1 MAQGDNIIIDV
12 LGNTRPLEKQIEKVA
27 NTALV
32 LNSKG
37 FSQPL
42 GKINGQLGEFE
53 KSLAASNAR
62 VIAFGASAGAIFAV
76 QKAFSETIKSVID
89 VEKSL
94 TDINVILNASS
105 KSLASFGNSLFDIAK
120 NTGQSFSEVASAA
133 TEFSRQGLGIEDT
146 LKRTSDALVLTRLT
160 GMGVVDSV
168 ESITAA
174 LNSFNKTSIT
184 SNELINKLAAV
195 DAGFAVSS
203 ADLAEAVRRV
213 GSSAQDA
220 GVSLDQL
227 IALVTS
233 AQQTTARG
241 GAVIG
246 NSFKTIFTRLQRTDT
261 LDALEAIGVATK
273 DQQGNILPLI
283 TILNSLSS
291 TYSKLSGTQRAQVAE
306 LVGGVF
312 QINVLK
318 ASLADLGNQ
327 YSIYSRALET
337 SNGATNEA
345 NTRNEELNQT
355 LSATINKT
363 LANLQKL
370 AAQAGNIAIAPT
382 LKNLLGG
389 LNTALESFQP
399 ESEDIGS
406 RIGQGLLKG
415 IGTFLGGPGVLL
427 AASALFKIFERLVTF
442 SADAF
447 KSLTG
452 LNAKAAEQQALQTQI
467 LNLIGRN
474 PQIIEQINSGNINT
488 ASLHKQIL
496 TLIEQETAAMQR
508 QVAVANAL
516 SKSLISSGV
525 RVAQT
530 GPMRGIPTKSAG
542 FIPNFSASQEIAGAL
557 AGGYMPGKV
566 KQTFIPNYGMVTY
579 NSAEKVK
586 KFNGFNQPAIMPP
599 QGSQAGKNY
608 KQSFEKA
615 HGFNPYAWSGYVP
628 NFANLIPPA
637 GAMTNLKG
645 AQIATLARGGSINL
659 PLGKK
664 FQPNEEQRLYYSQ
677 LQESRKKPES
687 ENKRGK
693 KIIQAIGQDFS
704 ILNIG
709 NSDFDEIAGRELAKA
724 IQRIAVTLI
733 KPNTKKLPSADTIVK
748 QLQAD
753 TSAYPQ
759 IMGRLFE
766 SSINAAIKLDLNKK
780 KGGGSGT
787 WDYNGTNFVNDQ
799 VNQSLFGGQLAAMQV
814 LPYLDAK
821 LNAGSRDTLES
832 IRGKIKN
839 TPALKQALIKAVEKN
854 EKIVKLP
861 YGVIKSKG
869 DSKPIT
875 FREQDLA
882 HDGFIPN
889 FAVFNPNKHIERGG
903 FIGRSNKSTAQGLSS
918 LMSLMGIPYSGPI
931 TKENLTKLFS
941 SKENK
946 KKLYEFLKKQPIL
959 IKQYPE
965 LYSEVKDGN
974 HRFELAQLA
983 GIKNI
988 PAQYSAKGF
997 IPNFSGLKEAIG
1009 REISSGVPASS
1020 IRIGASSDLASN
1032 SNPLGLGVYNTK
1044 DEPNGLNQGINRYGS
1059 RSAARKAGAY
1069 GGYIPNFAAAAAVS
1083 PLKYMNA
1090 QGIYV
1095 PLATMAQQANTLIA
1109 KMSALGTSISKVKVI
1124 FDDNALP
1131 QSVQKYKGGLI
1142 QASIGLSLASGLLQE
1157 ATKNSP
1163 KLSAAIEGFSS
1174 TLTLAGTAAQV
1185 IPGKFGILSAE
1196 VLAITGTFGTIGNL
1210 LKEKS
1215 TKLAE
1220 KAEESGQTLT
1230 DFGNSSQKYADI
1242 LQKLE
1247 EAHKDPKTSPDT
1259 IGKLNQDLVN
1269 AAQQIP
1275 EAYRKQLVSITNYTD
1290 LLDQMSKIQSDL
1302 ANEESY
1308 YKGAAGFED
1317 ILNKRTG
1324 NEFARFFESLSFK
1337 PLINPRES
1345 IGGGI
1350 TGSPLSFGEQERYA
1364 KVFAQKGFESSDA
1377 KEKLKQMLS
1386 TGGMDLFKTAKN
1398 ASYSEKDLK
1407 SLGFRQDAI
1416 ESIRRLSEQG
1426 GPKGEQAAQQL
1437 IQSILTKLLEE
1448 VIGGEEAKKLADERA
1463 KEVELINKDN
1473 AEKQR
1478 TLDLEKARQDAL
1490 DNFYQRLIQI
1500 GDIQQE
1506 YKDKLAFNTEDI
1518 QLQRASGLLEYNRSS
1533 MGPQSARE
1541 YQNLIETAK
1550 QQLEFAQKYKDQETK
1565 ARSDVLQ
1572 EGYKTFLDLK
1582 KENVPGQTPKVDVQK
1597 LNQFQTVLGQ
1607 LATSGKSADQIGQE
1621 ITNSFNQFFGGTAYG
1636 SKAIDLQTQANNILA
1651 DNQRALL
1658 DLNAQQI
1665 KQTELT
1671 RINNQIQAASI
1682 QKQKDIRSFG
1692 GLESYINPQSNS
1704 TIDSL
1709 ITNIQGLRTPVGGRA
1724 SAGTL
1729 LDTVKMFGGSLE
1741 GMNLGSL
1748 KERAISGR
1756 AKDIEFQTSAIA
1768 RLLRSQ
1774 GEYGLAGEYNK
1785 IGARSGEIARTQV
1798 EEAIQSQR
1806 AILDISKNV
1815 ASINAN
1821 FSAFSNG
1828 LTRPNQTS
1836 GLPNQPG
1843 VNFQNT
1849 SQALNN
1855 LTAGMSQIEIKN
1867 TDLSLKGN
1875 IGVEINQSN
1884 GPIEFTVNSESIDN
1898 IKENITKEIENSLS
1912 TLKTDL
1918 ENQIKDLTSSFN
1930 ERIVSVGGQR
1940 LPPTKK

>member
-76 QKAFSETIKSVID
+76 QKAFSETIKSVIS

-105 KSLASFGNSLFDIAK
+105 KNLASFGNSLFDIAK

-174 LNSFNKTSIT
+174 LNSFNKTTIT

-273 DQQGNILPLI
+273 DQEGNILPLI
-283 TILNSLSS
+283 TILNSLSG
-291 TYSKLSGTQRAQVAE
+291 TYSKLSGVQRAQVAE

-318 ASLADLGNQ
+318 ASLADLGNE
-327 YSIYSRALET
+327 YSIYSRALTT
-337 SNGATNEA
+337 SSGATNEA
-345 NTRNEELNQT
+345 NSRNEELNQT
-355 LSATINKT
+355 LNATINKT
-363 LANLQKL
+363 LANLQNL
-370 AAQAGNIAIAPT
+370 ASQVGNITIAPT

-389 LNTALESFQP
+389 LNTALENFQP

-452 LNAKAAEQQALQTQI
+452 LNAKAAEQQALQGQI

-474 PQIIEQINSGNINT
+474 PQIIEQINNGNINT
-488 ASLHKQIL
+488 AGLHKQIL
-496 TLIEQETAAMQR
+496 ALIEQETVAMQR
-508 QVAVANAL
+508 QVAVANTL
-516 SKSLISSGV
+516 SKTLISSGV

-542 FIPNFSASQEIAGAL
+542 FIPNFNADKEVAGAL
-557 AGGYMPGKV
+557 AGGYMPGKI

-586 KFNGFNQPAIMPP
+586 KFSGFNQPAIMPP
-599 QGSQAGKNY
+599 QGSKAGKNY
-608 KQSFEKA
+608 KQNFEKS
-615 HGFNPYAWSGYVP
+615 HGFNPYAWNGYVP
-628 NFANLIPPA
+628 NFAAIPQNMSLQEA
-637 GAMTNLKG
+637 VTKNYSRSMLSNKFG
-645 AQIATLARGGSINL
+645 AQAV
-659 PLGKK
+659 
-664 FQPNEEQRLYYSQ
+664 NEAIGP
-677 LQESRKKPES
+677 SRKAAA
-687 ENKRGK
+687 K
-693 KIIQAIGQDFS
+693 KVYATGQDFS

-709 NSDFDEIAGRELAKA
+709 NSDFDELAGKELAKA
-724 IQRIAVTLI
+724 IQSIAMTLI
-733 KPNTKKLPSADTIVK
+733 KPNSKKLPSADAIIK

-759 IMGRLFE
+759 ILGRLFE
-766 SSINAAIKLDLNKK
+766 SSINAAINLDLNKK
-780 KGGGSGT
+780 QGGGSGT
-787 WDYNGTNFVNDQ
+787 WDYIGSNFASDK
-799 VNQSLFGGQLAAMQV
+799 VNQSLFGGQLAAMQA

-821 LNAGSRDTLES
+821 LNAGTAGAS
-832 IRGKIKN
+832 IKGKIKR
-839 TPALKQALIKAVEKN
+839 TPMLKQALIQGLQSGSQLVN
-854 EKIVKLP
+854 LP
-861 YGVIKSKG
+861 YGVIKSTG
-869 DSKPIT
+869 SSKPIP
-875 FREQDLA
+875 FAQEDLA
-882 HDGFIPN
+882 SGGFIPN
-889 FAVFNPNKHIERGG
+889 FA
-903 FIGRSNKSTAQGLSS
+903 
-918 LMSLMGIPYSGPI
+918 
-931 TKENLTKLFS
+931 
-941 SKENK
+941 
-946 KKLYEFLKKQPIL
+946 
-959 IKQYPE
+959 
-965 LYSEVKDGN
+965 
-974 HRFELAQLA
+974 
-983 GIKNI
+983 
-988 PAQYSAKGF
+988 
-997 IPNFSGLKEAIG
+997 GLKEAIG
-1009 REISSGVPASS
+1009 REISAGVPASS
-1020 IRIGASSDLASN
+1020 IRVGASSSLSSN
-1032 SNPLGLGVYNTK
+1032 NNPLGLGVYNTK
-1044 DEPNGLNQGINRYGS
+1044 DEPRGLNQGINRYNS
-1059 RSAARKAGAY
+1059 KSAARKAGAY
-1069 GGYIPNFAAAAAVS
+1069 GGYVPNFALATADAPTAI
-1083 PLKYMNA
+1083 KYMSFEE
-1090 QGIYV
+1090 
-1095 PLATMAQQANTLIA
+1095 ANTLKE
-1109 KMSALGTSISKVKVI
+1109 KMKGLATSVSKVKVY

-1131 QSVQKYKGGLI
+1131 QSIQKYKGNLI

-1157 ATKNSP
+1157 ATKGSP
-1163 KLSAAIEGFSS
+1163 KLSQAIEGFSS
-1174 TLTLAGTAAQV
+1174 TLSLAGTAAQI
-1185 IPGKFGILSAE
+1185 IPGQFGVAGAAL
-1196 VLAITGTFGTIGNL
+1196 LAVTGTFGTIANL

-1215 TKLAE
+1215 MKLAD
-1220 KAEESGQTLT
+1220 KAEQSSQTLT
-1230 DFGNSSQKYADI
+1230 DFSNSSQKYADI
-1242 LQKLE
+1242 LQKLQD
-1247 EAHKDPKTSPDT
+1247 AQKDPKTSAET
-1259 IGKLNQDLVN
+1259 MGRLNQDLIK
-1269 AAQQIP
+1269 AAGQIP
-1275 EAYRKQLVSITNYTD
+1275 DAYRKQLASITNYTD
-1290 LLDQMSKIQSDL
+1290 LIDQMSKIQSDL
-1302 ANEESY
+1302 VNEESY
-1308 YKGAAGFED
+1308 YKGAAGFEE

-1324 NEFARFFESLSFK
+1324 GAMAQFAEALSFR
-1337 PLINPRES
+1337 PLFNARES
-1345 IGGGI
+1345 IGYGL
-1350 TGSPLSFGEQERYA
+1350 TGSEMERTTSNISS
-1364 KVFAQKGFESSDA
+1364 KGFENNQA
-1377 KEKLKQMLS
+1377 RENLKRMLAS
-1386 TGGMDLFKTAKN
+1386 GELDIFKTAGSATFNPKKL
-1398 ASYSEKDLK
+1398 EELGLRKD
-1407 SLGFRQDAI
+1407 AV
-1416 ESIRRLSEQG
+1416 ESITRLSEEG
-1426 GPKGEQAAQQL
+1426 GGRGTGSMAAQTLVQN
-1437 IQSILTKLLEE
+1437 ILTKLLEE
-1448 VIGGEEAKKLADERA
+1448 VIGGEEAKKISEQRA
-1463 KEVELINKDN
+1463 KEVDIINKDN
-1473 AEKQR
+1473 ASKQKSI
-1478 TLDLEKARQDAL
+1478 DLEKARQDAL

-1506 YKDKLAFNTEDI
+1506 YKDKLAFNTQDV

-1533 MGPQSARE
+1533 MGPQSSRE

-1550 QQLEFAQKYKDQETK
+1550 QQLDFTKKYRDQETK
-1565 ARSDVLQ
+1565 ARSDILQ

-1582 KENVPGQTPKVDVQK
+1582 KENVPGQTPKVDIQK
-1597 LNQFQTVLGQ
+1597 LNEFQTTLGQ

-1636 SKAIDLQTQANNILA
+1636 SKAIDLQTQANNILS
-1651 DNQRALL
+1651 DNQRTLL

-1671 RINNQIQAASI
+1671 KINNQIQAASI
-1682 QKQKDIRSFG
+1682 QRQRDVRSFG

-1709 ITNIQGLRTPVGGRA
+1709 VTNIQGLGTPVGGRA

-1741 GMNLGSL
+1741 GVNLGSL
-1748 KERAISGR
+1748 KERAIAGR
-1756 AKDIEFQTSAIA
+1756 AKDIEFQTSAISK
-1768 RLLRSQ
+1768 LLTSK
-1774 GEYGLAGEYNK
+1774 GEFGLAGEYSK

-1806 AILDISKNV
+1806 AILDINKNV
-1815 ASINAN
+1815 STISAN
-1821 FSAFSNG
+1821 LTNFTKAFTN
-1828 LTRPNQTS
+1828 PNQST
-1836 GLPNQPG
+1836 GVPNQPG
-1843 VNFQNT
+1843 ANLQNT
-1849 SQALNN
+1849 SQAVGN
-1855 LTAGMSQIEIKN
+1855 LTAGISQIQIKN

-1875 IGVEINQSN
+1875 IGVDIKQPE
-1884 GPIEFTVNSESIDN
+1884 GGIEFTVNTDSIEN
-1898 IKENITKEIENSLS
+1898 IKGDITTQIEESL
-1912 TLKTDL
+1912 TALRTDL
-1918 ENQIKDLTSSFN
+1918 ENQIKNLTNSFN

>member
-27 NTALV
+27 NNALV

-105 KSLASFGNSLFDIAK
+105 KNLASFGNSLFDIAK

-174 LNSFNKTSIT
+174 LNSFNKTTIT

-273 DQQGNILPLI
+273 DQEGNILPLI
-283 TILNSLSS
+283 TILNSLSG
-291 TYSKLSGTQRAQVAE
+291 TYSKLSGVQRAQVAE

-318 ASLADLGNQ
+318 ASLADLGNE
-327 YSIYSRALET
+327 YSIYSRALTT
-337 SNGATNEA
+337 SSGATNEA
-345 NTRNEELNQT
+345 NSRNEELNQT
-355 LSATINKT
+355 LNATINKT
-363 LANLQKL
+363 LANLQNL
-370 AAQAGNIAIAPT
+370 ASQVGNITIAPT

-389 LNTALESFQP
+389 LNTALENFQP

-452 LNAKAAEQQALQTQI
+452 LNAKAAEQQALQGQI

-474 PQIIEQINSGNINT
+474 PQIIEQINNGNINT

-496 TLIEQETAAMQR
+496 TLIEQETVAMQR
-508 QVAVANAL
+508 QVAVANTL
-516 SKSLISSGV
+516 SQTLISSGV

-542 FIPNFSASQEIAGAL
+542 FIPNFNADKEVAGAL
-557 AGGYMPGKV
+557 AGGYMPGKI

-586 KFNGFNQPAIMPP
+586 KFSGFNQPAIMPP
-599 QGSQAGKNY
+599 QGSKAGKNY
-608 KQSFEKA
+608 KQNFEKS
-615 HGFNPYAWSGYVP
+615 HGFNPYAWNGYVP
-628 NFANLIPPA
+628 NFAAIPQNMSLQEA
-637 GAMTNLKG
+637 VTKNYSRSMLSNKFG
-645 AQIATLARGGSINL
+645 AQAV
-659 PLGKK
+659 
-664 FQPNEEQRLYYSQ
+664 NEAIGP
-677 LQESRKKPES
+677 SRKAAA
-687 ENKRGK
+687 K
-693 KIIQAIGQDFS
+693 KVYATGQDFS

-709 NSDFDEIAGRELAKA
+709 NSDFDELAGKELAKA
-724 IQRIAVTLI
+724 IQSIAMTLI
-733 KPNTKKLPSADTIVK
+733 KPNSKKLPSADAIIK

-759 IMGRLFE
+759 ILGRLFE
-766 SSINAAIKLDLNKK
+766 SSINAAINLDLSKK
-780 KGGGSGT
+780 QGGGSGT
-787 WDYNGTNFVNDQ
+787 WDYIGGNFTNDK
-799 VNQSLFGGQLAAMQV
+799 VNQSLFGGQLAAMQA

-821 LNAGSRDTLES
+821 LNAGTAGSS
-832 IRGKIKN
+832 IKGKIKR
-839 TPALKQALIKAVEKN
+839 TPMLKQALIQGLQSGSQLVN
-854 EKIVKLP
+854 LP
-861 YGVIKSKG
+861 YGVIKSTG
-869 DSKPIT
+869 SSKPIP
-875 FREQDLA
+875 FSQEDLA
-882 HDGFIPN
+882 SGGFIPN
-889 FAVFNPNKHIERGG
+889 FA
-903 FIGRSNKSTAQGLSS
+903 
-918 LMSLMGIPYSGPI
+918 
-931 TKENLTKLFS
+931 
-941 SKENK
+941 
-946 KKLYEFLKKQPIL
+946 
-959 IKQYPE
+959 
-965 LYSEVKDGN
+965 
-974 HRFELAQLA
+974 
-983 GIKNI
+983 
-988 PAQYSAKGF
+988 
-997 IPNFSGLKEAIG
+997 GLKEAIG
-1009 REISSGVPASS
+1009 REISAGVPASS
-1020 IRIGASSDLASN
+1020 IRVGASSSLSSN
-1032 SNPLGLGVYNTK
+1032 NNPLGLGVYNTK
-1044 DEPNGLNQGINRYGS
+1044 DEPRGLNQGINRYS
-1059 RSAARKAGAY
+1059 SKSAARKAGAY
-1069 GGYIPNFAAAAAVS
+1069 GGYVPNFALATADAPTAI
-1083 PLKYMNA
+1083 KYMSFEEANSLKEKMK
-1090 QGIYV
+1090 G
-1095 PLATMAQQANTLIA
+1095 LAT
-1109 KMSALGTSISKVKVI
+1109 SVSKVKVY

-1131 QSVQKYKGGLI
+1131 QSIQKYKGNLI

-1157 ATKNSP
+1157 ATKGSP
-1163 KLSAAIEGFSS
+1163 KLSQAIEGFSS
-1174 TLTLAGTAAQV
+1174 TLSLAGTAAQV
-1185 IPGKFGILSAE
+1185 IPGKFGVAGAAL
-1196 VLAITGTFGTIGNL
+1196 LAVTGTFGTIANL

-1215 TKLAE
+1215 TKLAD
-1220 KAEESGQTLT
+1220 KAEQSSQTLT
-1230 DFGNSSQKYADI
+1230 DFSNSSQKYADI
-1242 LQKLE
+1242 LQKLQD
-1247 EAHKDPKTSPDT
+1247 AQKDPKTSSQT
-1259 IGKLNQDLVN
+1259 IGKLNEDLVK
-1269 AAQQIP
+1269 AAGQIP
-1275 EAYRKQLVSITNYTD
+1275 DAYRKQLVSITNYTD

-1302 ANEESY
+1302 ANEEAY
-1308 YKGAAGFED
+1308 YKGASGFEEV
-1317 ILNKRTG
+1317 LNKRTG
-1324 NEFARFFESLSFK
+1324 TKLAQYAEALSFR
-1337 PLINPRES
+1337 PLFNPRES
-1345 IGGGI
+1345 IGYGL
-1350 TGSPLSFGEQERYA
+1350 TGSEMEKATGNISS
-1364 KVFAQKGFESSDA
+1364 KGFENNQA
-1377 KEKLKQMLS
+1377 RENLKRTLAS
-1386 TGGMDLFKTAKN
+1386 GELDIFKTASSATFNPKKL
-1398 ASYSEKDLK
+1398 EE
-1407 SLGFRQDAI
+1407 LGLRKDAI
-1416 ESIRRLSEQG
+1416 ESITRLAQEG
-1426 GPKGEQAAQQL
+1426 GRGGEGKMAAQTLVQN
-1437 IQSILTKLLEE
+1437 ILTKLLEE
-1448 VIGGEEAKKLADERA
+1448 VIGGEEAKKLSEQRA
-1463 KEVELINKDN
+1463 KEVEIINKKN
-1473 AEKQR
+1473 AENQKSI
-1478 TLDLEKARQDAL
+1478 DIEKSRQDAL

-1500 GDIQQE
+1500 GDVQQE
-1506 YKDKLAFNTEDI
+1506 YKDKLAFNTQDV

-1533 MGPQSARE
+1533 MGPQTSRE

-1550 QQLEFAQKYKDQETK
+1550 QQLDFAKKYKDQETK

-1582 KENVPGQTPKVDVQK
+1582 KENVPGQTPKVDAQK
-1597 LNQFQTVLGQ
+1597 LNEFQTVLGQ

-1636 SKAIDLQTQANNILA
+1636 SKAIDLQTQANNILG
-1651 DNQRALL
+1651 DNQRVLL

-1671 RINNQIQAASI
+1671 KINNQIQAASI
-1682 QKQKDIRSFG
+1682 QKQRDVRSFG
-1692 GLESYINPQSNS
+1692 GLESYVNPQSNA

-1709 ITNIQGLRTPVGGRA
+1709 ITNIQGLGSPVGGRA

-1741 GMNLGSL
+1741 GVNLGSL
-1748 KERAISGR
+1748 KERAIAGR
-1756 AKDIEFQTSAIA
+1756 AKDIQFQTSAISK
-1768 RLLRSQ
+1768 LLTSK
-1774 GEYGLAGEYNK
+1774 GEFGLAGEYSK

-1806 AILDISKNV
+1806 AILDINKNV
-1815 ASINAN
+1815 ATITSSLKT
-1821 FSAFSNG
+1821 FTGAF
-1828 LTRPNQTS
+1828 TQPNQTN

-1843 VNFQNT
+1843 ANLQNT
-1849 SQALNN
+1849 SQAVGN
-1855 LTAGMSQIEIKN
+1855 LTAGISQVQIKN

-1875 IGVEINQSN
+1875 IGVDIKQPE
-1884 GPIEFTVNSESIDN
+1884 GGIEFTVNTDSIEN
-1898 IKENITKEIENSLS
+1898 IKGDITTQIQESLT

-1918 ENQIKDLTSSFN
+1918 ENQIKDLTNTFN

>member
-27 NTALV
+27 NNALV

-76 QKAFSETIKSVID
+76 QKAFSETIKSVIS

-105 KSLASFGNSLFDIAK
+105 KNLASFGNSLFDIAK

-174 LNSFNKTSIT
+174 LNSFNKTTIT

-273 DQQGNILPLI
+273 DQEGNILPLI
-283 TILNSLSS
+283 TILNSLSG
-291 TYSKLSGTQRAQVAE
+291 TYSKLSGVQRAQVAE

-318 ASLADLGNQ
+318 ASLADLGNE
-327 YSIYSRALET
+327 YSIYSRALTT
-337 SNGATNEA
+337 SSGATNEA
-345 NTRNEELNQT
+345 NSRNEELNQT
-355 LSATINKT
+355 LNATINKT
-363 LANLQKL
+363 LANLQNL
-370 AAQAGNIAIAPT
+370 ASQVGNITIAPT

-389 LNTALESFQP
+389 LNTALENFQP

-452 LNAKAAEQQALQTQI
+452 LNAKAAEQQALQGQI

-474 PQIIEQINSGNINT
+474 PQIIEQINNGNINT

-496 TLIEQETAAMQR
+496 GLIEQETAAMQR
-508 QVAVANAL
+508 QVAVANTL
-516 SKSLISSGV
+516 SKTLISSGV

-542 FIPNFSASQEIAGAL
+542 FIPNFNADKEVAGAL
-557 AGGYMPGKV
+557 AGGYMPGKI

-586 KFNGFNQPAIMPP
+586 KFSGFNQPAIMPP
-599 QGSQAGKNY
+599 QGSKAGKNY
-608 KQSFEKA
+608 KENFEKS
-615 HGFNPYAWSGYVP
+615 HGFNPYAWNGYVP
-628 NFANLIPPA
+628 NFAAIPQNMSLQEA
-637 GAMTNLKG
+637 VTKNYSRSMLSNKFG
-645 AQIATLARGGSINL
+645 AQAV
-659 PLGKK
+659 
-664 FQPNEEQRLYYSQ
+664 NEAIGP
-677 LQESRKKPES
+677 SRKAAA
-687 ENKRGK
+687 K
-693 KIIQAIGQDFS
+693 KVYATGQDFS

-709 NSDFDEIAGRELAKA
+709 NSDFDELAGKELAKA
-724 IQRIAVTLI
+724 IQSIAMTLI
-733 KPNTKKLPSADTIVK
+733 KPNSKKLPSADAIIK

-759 IMGRLFE
+759 ILGRLFE
-766 SSINAAIKLDLNKK
+766 SSINAAINLDLSKK
-780 KGGGSGT
+780 QGGGSGT
-787 WDYNGTNFVNDQ
+787 WDYIGSNFASDK
-799 VNQSLFGGQLAAMQV
+799 VNQSLFGGQLAAMQA

-821 LNAGSRDTLES
+821 LNAGTAGAS
-832 IRGKIKN
+832 IKGKIKR
-839 TPALKQALIKAVEKN
+839 TPMLKQALIQGLQSGSQLVN
-854 EKIVKLP
+854 LP
-861 YGVIKSKG
+861 YGVIKSTG
-869 DSKPIT
+869 SSKPIP
-875 FREQDLA
+875 FAQEDLA
-882 HDGFIPN
+882 SGGFIPN
-889 FAVFNPNKHIERGG
+889 FA
-903 FIGRSNKSTAQGLSS
+903 
-918 LMSLMGIPYSGPI
+918 
-931 TKENLTKLFS
+931 
-941 SKENK
+941 
-946 KKLYEFLKKQPIL
+946 
-959 IKQYPE
+959 
-965 LYSEVKDGN
+965 
-974 HRFELAQLA
+974 
-983 GIKNI
+983 
-988 PAQYSAKGF
+988 
-997 IPNFSGLKEAIG
+997 GLKEAIG
-1009 REISSGVPASS
+1009 REISAGVPASS
-1020 IRIGASSDLASN
+1020 IRVGASSSLSSN

-1044 DEPNGLNQGINRYGS
+1044 DEPRGLNQGINRYS
-1059 RSAARKAGAY
+1059 SKSAARKAGAY
-1069 GGYIPNFAAAAAVS
+1069 GGYVPNFA
-1083 PLKYMNA
+1083 
-1090 QGIYV
+1090 
-1095 PLATMAQQANTLIA
+1095 LATAEAPTAIKYISFEEANALKE
-1109 KMSALGTSISKVKVI
+1109 KMKGLTTSVSKVKVY

-1131 QSVQKYKGGLI
+1131 QSIQKYKGNLI

-1157 ATKNSP
+1157 ATKGSP
-1163 KLSAAIEGFSS
+1163 KLSQAIEGFSS
-1174 TLTLAGTAAQV
+1174 TLSLAGTAAQV
-1185 IPGKFGILSAE
+1185 IPGQFGVAGAAL
-1196 VLAITGTFGTIGNL
+1196 LAVTGTFGTIANL

-1215 TKLAE
+1215 MKLAD
-1220 KAEESGQTLT
+1220 KAEQSSQTLT
-1230 DFGNSSQKYADI
+1230 DFSNSSQKYADI
-1242 LQKLE
+1242 LQKLQD
-1247 EAHKDPKTSPDT
+1247 AQKDPKTSAET
-1259 IGKLNQDLVN
+1259 MGRLNQDLIK
-1269 AAQQIP
+1269 AAGQIP
-1275 EAYRKQLVSITNYTD
+1275 DAYRKQLASITNYTD

-1308 YKGAAGFED
+1308 YKGAAGFEE

-1324 NEFARFFESLSFK
+1324 GTMAQFAEALSFR
-1337 PLINPRES
+1337 PLFNARES
-1345 IGGGI
+1345 IGYGL
-1350 TGSPLSFGEQERYA
+1350 TGSEMERTTSNISS
-1364 KVFAQKGFESSDA
+1364 KGFENNQA
-1377 KEKLKQMLS
+1377 RENLKRMLAS
-1386 TGGMDLFKTAKN
+1386 GELDIFKTAGSATFNPKKL
-1398 ASYSEKDLK
+1398 EELGLRKD
-1407 SLGFRQDAI
+1407 AV
-1416 ESIRRLSEQG
+1416 ESITRLSEEG
-1426 GPKGEQAAQQL
+1426 GGRGTGSMAAQTLVQN
-1437 IQSILTKLLEE
+1437 ILTKLLEE
-1448 VIGGEEAKKLADERA
+1448 VIGGEEAKKISEQRA
-1463 KEVELINKDN
+1463 KEVDIINKDN
-1473 AEKQR
+1473 AAKQKSI
-1478 TLDLEKARQDAL
+1478 DLEKARQDAL

-1506 YKDKLAFNTEDI
+1506 YKDKLAFNTQDV

-1533 MGPQSARE
+1533 MGPQSSRE

-1550 QQLEFAQKYKDQETK
+1550 QQLDFTKKYRDQETK
-1565 ARSDVLQ
+1565 ARSDILQ

-1597 LNQFQTVLGQ
+1597 LNQFQTTLGQ

-1636 SKAIDLQTQANNILA
+1636 SKAIDLQTQANNILS
-1651 DNQRALL
+1651 DNQRTLL

-1671 RINNQIQAASI
+1671 KINNQIQAASI
-1682 QKQKDIRSFG
+1682 QKQRDVRSFG

-1709 ITNIQGLRTPVGGRA
+1709 VTNIQGLGTPVGGRA

-1741 GMNLGSL
+1741 GVNLGSL
-1748 KERAISGR
+1748 KERAIAGR
-1756 AKDIEFQTSAIA
+1756 AKDIEFQTSTISKLLA
-1768 RLLRSQ
+1768 RK
-1774 GEYGLAGEYNK
+1774 GEFALAGEYDK

-1806 AILDISKNV
+1806 AILDINKNV
-1815 ASINAN
+1815 STISTSLTN
-1821 FSAFSNG
+1821 FTKAFTN
-1828 LTRPNQTS
+1828 PNQST

-1843 VNFQNT
+1843 ANLQNT
-1849 SQALNN
+1849 SQAVGN
-1855 LTAGMSQIEIKN
+1855 LTAGISQIQIKN

-1875 IGVEINQSN
+1875 IGVDIKQPE
-1884 GPIEFTVNSESIDN
+1884 GGIEFTVNTDSIEN
-1898 IKENITKEIENSLS
+1898 IKGDITTQIQGALT
-1912 TLKTDL
+1912 TLRTDL
-1918 ENQIKDLTSSFN
+1918 ENQIKNLTNSFN

>member
-76 QKAFSETIKSVID
+76 QKAFSETIKSVIN

-105 KSLASFGNSLFDIAK
+105 KNLASFGNSLFDIAK

-146 LKRTSDALVLTRLT
+146 LKRTSDALILTRLT

-203 ADLAEAVRRV
+203 GDLAEAIRRV

-283 TILNSLSS
+283 TILNSLSG
-291 TYSKLSGTQRAQVAE
+291 TYSKLSGVQRAQVAE

-327 YSIYSRALET
+327 YSIYSRALDV

-345 NTRNEELNQT
+345 NSRNEELNQT

-370 AAQAGNIAIAPT
+370 AAQVGNIAIAPT

-389 LNTALESFQP
+389 LNTALENFQP

-406 RIGQGLLKG
+406 RIGEGLLKG
-415 IGTFLGGPGVLL
+415 VGSFLGGPGVLL

-452 LNAKAAEQQALQTQI
+452 LNAKAAEQQALQGQI

-474 PQIIEQINSGNINT
+474 PQIIEQINSGNVNT
-488 ASLHKQIL
+488 ASLHKEIL
-496 TLIEQETAAMQR
+496 TLIQQETAAMQR
-508 QVAVANAL
+508 QVAVADAL

-542 FIPNFSASQEIAGAL
+542 FIPNFSAGQEVAGAL

-579 NSAEKVK
+579 NDAEKVK

-599 QGSQAGKNY
+599 QDSRAGKNY

-628 NFANLIPPA
+628 NFAAIPQNMSLQEA
-637 GAMTNLKG
+637 VGKNYSRSMLSNKFG
-645 AQIATLARGGSINL
+645 AQAVNQAIG
-659 PLGKK
+659 P
-664 FQPNEEQRLYYSQ
+664 
-677 LQESRKKPES
+677 SRKAAA
-687 ENKRGK
+687 K
-693 KIIQAIGQDFS
+693 KVYATGQDFS
-704 ILNIG
+704 ILNLG
-709 NSDFDEIAGRELAKA
+709 NSDFDELAGKELAKA
-724 IQRIAVTLI
+724 IQSIAMTLI
-733 KPNTKKLPSADTIVK
+733 KPNSKKLPPADAIIK

-759 IMGRLFE
+759 ILGRLFE
-766 SSINAAIKLDLNKK
+766 SSINAAINLDLSKK
-780 KGGGSGT
+780 QGGGSGT
-787 WDYNGTNFVNDQ
+787 WDYIGGNFASDK
-799 VNQSLFGGQLAAMQV
+799 VNQSLFGGQLAAMQA

-821 LNAGSRDTLES
+821 LNAGTAGAS
-832 IRGKIKN
+832 IKGKIKR
-839 TPALKQALIKAVEKN
+839 TPMLKQALIQGLQSGSQLVN
-854 EKIVKLP
+854 LP
-861 YGVIKSKG
+861 YGVIKSTG
-869 DSKPIT
+869 SSKPIP
-875 FREQDLA
+875 FSREDLA
-882 HDGFIPN
+882 SGGFIPN
-889 FAVFNPNKHIERGG
+889 FA
-903 FIGRSNKSTAQGLSS
+903 
-918 LMSLMGIPYSGPI
+918 
-931 TKENLTKLFS
+931 
-941 SKENK
+941 
-946 KKLYEFLKKQPIL
+946 
-959 IKQYPE
+959 
-965 LYSEVKDGN
+965 
-974 HRFELAQLA
+974 
-983 GIKNI
+983 
-988 PAQYSAKGF
+988 
-997 IPNFSGLKEAIG
+997 GLKEAIG
-1009 REISSGVPASS
+1009 REISAGVPASS
-1020 IRIGASSDLASN
+1020 IRVGTSSSLSSN
-1032 SNPLGLGVYNTK
+1032 NNPLGLGVYNTK
-1044 DEPNGLNQGINRYGS
+1044 DEPRGLNQGINRYGS
-1059 RSAARKAGAY
+1059 KSAARRAGAY
-1069 GGYIPNFAAAAAVS
+1069 GGYVPNFAFNDRNPYGTPYSSTLSNQSSLNLDQKLSQVVDQLARNLSSLKDSAAVATE
-1083 PLKYMNA
+1083 K
-1090 QGIYV
+1090 IKT
-1095 PLATMAQQANTLIA
+1095 LASST
-1109 KMSALGTSISKVKVI
+1109 SKVKVL

-1131 QSVQKYKGGLI
+1131 QSIQKYKGGLI
-1142 QASIGLSLASGLLQE
+1142 QASIALSLAGGLLQE

-1163 KLSAAIEGFSS
+1163 KLSEAIEGFSS
-1174 TLTLAGTAAQV
+1174 TLSLAGTAAQV
-1185 IPGKFGILSAE
+1185 IPGKFGVFGAAL
-1196 VLAITGTFGTIGNL
+1196 LATTGTFGTIANL

-1220 KAEESGQTLT
+1220 KAEESSQTLT
-1230 DFGNSSQKYADI
+1230 DFSNSSQKYADI
-1242 LQKLE
+1242 LQKLQD
-1247 EAHKDPKTSPDT
+1247 AQKDPKTSAET
-1259 IGKLNQDLVN
+1259 IGKLNQDLVS
-1269 AAQQIP
+1269 AAGQIP
-1275 EAYRKQLVSITNYTD
+1275 DAYRKQLVSITNYTD

-1302 ANEESY
+1302 ANEEAY

-1324 NEFARFFESLSFK
+1324 TQTAKIFESLSLK

-1345 IGGGI
+1345 IGGGLNA
-1350 TGSPLSFGEQERYA
+1350 SSLSFAEQERYA
-1364 KVFAQKGFESSDA
+1364 KVFAKSGFENTDA
-1377 KEKLKQMLS
+1377 REKLKQQLAS
-1386 TGGMDLFKTAKN
+1386 GNMDIFKTSKN
-1398 ASYSEKDLK
+1398 APYDPQALR
-1407 SLGFRQDAI
+1407 SLGFKESAI
-1416 ESIRRLSEQG
+1416 ESITRLSKQG
-1426 GPKGEQAAQQL
+1426 EGAGGRAAEDL
-1437 IQSILTKLLEE
+1437 VKSTLTKVLEE
-1448 VIGGEEAKKLADERA
+1448 VVGGEEAKKLGEQRA
-1463 KEVELINKDN
+1463 KETELINKEN
-1473 AEKQR
+1473 AAKQR
-1478 TLDLEKARQDAL
+1478 SIDIEKSRQDAL

-1500 GDIQQE
+1500 GDVQQE
-1506 YKDKLAFNTEDI
+1506 YKDKLAFNTQDV

-1550 QQLEFAQKYKDQETK
+1550 QQLDFSKKYKDQETK

-1572 EGYKTFLDLK
+1572 EGYKAFLDLK

-1597 LNQFQTVLGQ
+1597 LNQFQTTLGE

-1636 SKAIDLQTQANNILA
+1636 SKAIDLQTQANNILG

-1671 RINNQIQAASI
+1671 KINNQIQAASI
-1682 QKQKDIRSFG
+1682 QKQRDIKAFG
-1692 GLESYINPQSNS
+1692 GLESYVNPQSNS
-1704 TIDSL
+1704 NIDSL
-1709 ITNIQGLRTPVGGRA
+1709 VTNIQGIGTPVGGRA
-1724 SAGTL
+1724 AAGTL

-1741 GMNLGSL
+1741 GMDLGSL
-1748 KERAISGR
+1748 KQRAIAGR
-1756 AKDIEFQTSAIA
+1756 AKDIEFQTSSIS
-1768 RLLRSQ
+1768 RLLTSK
-1774 GEYGLAGEYNK
+1774 GEYGLAGEYSK
-1785 IGARSGEIARTQV
+1785 IGARSNEIAKTQV

-1806 AILDISKNV
+1806 AVLDINKNV
-1815 ASINAN
+1815 ATIS
-1821 FSAFSNG
+1821 SSLTAFTSVF
-1828 LTRPNQTS
+1828 TKPNQTN

-1843 VNFQNT
+1843 INLQNA
-1849 SQALNN
+1849 SQAVGD
-1855 LTAGMSQIEIKN
+1855 LTSGMRQVELKN

-1875 IGVEINQSN
+1875 VAVDINQPN
-1884 GPIEFTVNSESIDN
+1884 GPIEFTIDSGSVDN
-1898 IKENITKEIENSLS
+1898 IKQDITTQVQDSLA
-1912 TLKTDL
+1912 TLRTDL
-1918 ENQIKDLTSSFN
+1918 ENKIKGLTDSFN

>member
-105 KSLASFGNSLFDIAK
+105 KNLASFGNSLFDIAK

-146 LKRTSDALVLTRLT
+146 LKRTSDALILTRLT

-327 YSIYSRALET
+327 YSIYSRALQV

-427 AASALFKIFERLVTF
+427 AAAALFKVFERLVTF

-452 LNAKAAEQQALQTQI
+452 INAKAAEQQALQGQI

-474 PQIIEQINSGNINT
+474 PQIIEQINSGNVNT
-488 ASLHKQIL
+488 ATLHKQIL

-508 QVAVANAL
+508 QVAVADAL

-530 GPMRGIPTKSAG
+530 GAMRGIPTKSAG
-542 FIPNFSASQEIAGAL
+542 FIPNFSAGQEVAGAL

-579 NSAEKVK
+579 NDAEKVK

-599 QGSQAGKNY
+599 QDSRAGKNY

-628 NFANLIPPA
+628 NFAKIPQSMSLQEA
-637 GAMTNLKG
+637 VTKNYSRAMLSQRFG
-645 AQIATLARGGSINL
+645 AQAV
-659 PLGKK
+659 
-664 FQPNEEQRLYYSQ
+664 NETIGP
-677 LQESRKKPES
+677 SRKAAA
-687 ENKRGK
+687 K
-693 KIIQAIGQDFS
+693 KIYATGQDFS
-704 ILNIG
+704 ILNLA
-709 NSDFDEIAGRELAKA
+709 NSDFDELAGKELAKA
-724 IQRIAVTLI
+724 IQSIAMTLI
-733 KPNTKKLPSADTIVK
+733 KPNSKKLPPADAIIK

-759 IMGRLFE
+759 ILGRLFE
-766 SSINAAIKLDLNKK
+766 SSINAAINLDLSKK
-780 KGGGSGT
+780 QGGGSGT
-787 WDYNGTNFVNDQ
+787 WDYIGSNFASDK
-799 VNQSLFGGQLAAMQV
+799 VNQSLFGGQLAAMQA

-821 LNAGSRDTLES
+821 LNAGTAGGS
-832 IRGKIKN
+832 IKGKIKR
-839 TPALKQALIKAVEKN
+839 TPALKAALIQGLESGKQ
-854 EKIVKLP
+854 IVNLP
-861 YGVIKSKG
+861 FGVIKSTG
-869 DSKPIT
+869 TSKPIS
-875 FREQDLA
+875 FGQEDLA
-882 HDGFIPN
+882 SEGF
-889 FAVFNPNKHIERGG
+889 V
-903 FIGRSNKSTAQGLSS
+903 
-918 LMSLMGIPYSGPI
+918 
-931 TKENLTKLFS
+931 
-941 SKENK
+941 
-946 KKLYEFLKKQPIL
+946 
-959 IKQYPE
+959 
-965 LYSEVKDGN
+965 
-974 HRFELAQLA
+974 
-983 GIKNI
+983 
-988 PAQYSAKGF
+988 
-997 IPNFSGLKEAIG
+997 PNFSGLKEAIG

-1020 IRIGASSDLASN
+1020 IRVGTSSTLTSN

-1059 RSAARKAGAY
+1059 RSAAKKAGAY
-1069 GGYIPNFAAAAAVS
+1069 GGYIPNFAFNDRNAYGTPYSSTLPNQSSLNLDQKLSQVVDQLARNLSSFKDSAAVATE
-1083 PLKYMNA
+1083 K
-1090 QGIYV
+1090 IKT
-1095 PLATMAQQANTLIA
+1095 LASST
-1109 KMSALGTSISKVKVI
+1109 SKVKVL

-1131 QSVQKYKGGLI
+1131 QSIQKYKGGLI

-1163 KLSAAIEGFSS
+1163 KLSQAIEGFSS
-1174 TLTLAGTAAQV
+1174 TLSLAGTAAQV
-1185 IPGKFGILSAE
+1185 IPGKFGVFGAALLG
-1196 VLAITGTFGTIGNL
+1196 VTGTFGTIANL

-1215 TKLAE
+1215 TKLAD
-1220 KAEESGQTLT
+1220 KAEESSQTLT
-1230 DFGNSSQKYADI
+1230 DFSNSSQKYADI
-1242 LQKLE
+1242 LQKLQD
-1247 EAHKDPKTSPDT
+1247 AQKDPKTSSET
-1259 IGKLNQDLVN
+1259 IGRLNEDLIK
-1269 AAQQIP
+1269 AAGQIP
-1275 EAYRKQLVSITNYTD
+1275 DAYRKQLASITNYTD

-1302 ANEESY
+1302 TNEEAY
-1308 YKGAAGFED
+1308 YKGASGFED

-1324 NEFARFFESLSFK
+1324 GTMAQIAEAFSGR
-1337 PLINPRES
+1337 PLFNPRES
-1345 IGGGI
+1345 IGYGLTASEMERA
-1350 TGSPLSFGEQERYA
+1350 TGNIAS
-1364 KVFAQKGFESSDA
+1364 KGFENNQSR
-1377 KEKLKQMLS
+1377 ENLKKMLAS
-1386 TGGMDLFKTAKN
+1386 GELDIFKTAGN
-1398 ASYSEKDLK
+1398 ATFNPKKLEE
-1407 SLGFRQDAI
+1407 LGFRKNAI
-1416 ESIRRLSEQG
+1416 ESIGRLAQQG
-1426 GPKGEQAAQQL
+1426 GVNGEGATAAQTLVQG
-1437 IQSILTKLLEE
+1437 ILTKLLEE
-1448 VIGGEEAKKLADERA
+1448 VVGGEEAKKLSDQRA
-1463 KEVELINKDN
+1463 KEVEIINKDN
-1473 AEKQR
+1473 AEKQKSI
-1478 TLDLEKARQDAL
+1478 DIEKSRQDAL

-1506 YKDKLAFNTEDI
+1506 YKDKLAFNAQDV
-1518 QLQRASGLLEYNRSS
+1518 QLQRASGLLEYNRGS

-1550 QQLEFAQKYKDQETK
+1550 QQLDFTQKYKDQETK

-1572 EGYKTFLDLK
+1572 EGYKAFLDLK

-1607 LATSGKSADQIGQE
+1607 LATSGKSVDQISQE
-1621 ITNSFNQFFGGTAYG
+1621 ITNSFNQFFGGG
-1636 SKAIDLQTQANNILA
+1636 SKAIDLQTQTNNILG

-1671 RINNQIQAASI
+1671 RINNQIQAATI

-1692 GLESYINPQSNS
+1692 GLESFINPQSNS

-1709 ITNIQGLRTPVGGRA
+1709 ITNIQGLGTGVGGRA

-1741 GMNLGSL
+1741 GMDLGNL
-1748 KERAISGR
+1748 KQKAISGR
-1756 AKDIEFQTSAIA
+1756 AKDIEFQTSAIS
-1768 RLLRSQ
+1768 RLLMSK
-1774 GEYGLAGEYNK
+1774 GEVGLAGEYTK
-1785 IGARSGEIARTQV
+1785 IGARSNEIAKNQV

-1806 AILDISKNV
+1806 AILDINKNV
-1815 ASINAN
+1815 ATI
-1821 FSAFSNG
+1821 SNG
-1828 LTRPNQTS
+1828 FTAFTNAFVKPNQTN

-1843 VNFQNT
+1843 INLQNT
-1849 SQALNN
+1849 SQAIGN

-1875 IGVEINQSN
+1875 IGVDINQPN
-1884 GPIEFTVNSESIDN
+1884 GPIEFTINSDSIDN
-1898 IKENITKEIENSLS
+1898 IKENITSEITDSLT
-1912 TLKTDL
+1912 TLRTDI
-1918 ENQIKDLTSSFN
+1918 ENQIKELTNNFN

>member
-27 NTALV
+27 NNALV

-76 QKAFSETIKSVID
+76 QKAFSETIKSVIS

-105 KSLASFGNSLFDIAK
+105 KNLASFGNSLFDIAK

-174 LNSFNKTSIT
+174 LNSFNKTTIT

-273 DQQGNILPLI
+273 DQEGNILPLI
-283 TILNSLSS
+283 TILNSLSG
-291 TYSKLSGTQRAQVAE
+291 TYSKLSGVQRAQVAE

-318 ASLADLGNQ
+318 ASLADLGNE
-327 YSIYSRALET
+327 YSIYSRALTT
-337 SNGATNEA
+337 SSGATNEA
-345 NTRNEELNQT
+345 NSRNEELNQT
-355 LSATINKT
+355 LNATINKT
-363 LANLQKL
+363 LANLQNL
-370 AAQAGNIAIAPT
+370 ASQVGNITIAPT

-389 LNTALESFQP
+389 LNTALENFQP

-452 LNAKAAEQQALQTQI
+452 LNAKAAEQQALQGQI

-474 PQIIEQINSGNINT
+474 PQIIEQINNGNINT

-496 TLIEQETAAMQR
+496 TLIEQETVAMQR
-508 QVAVANAL
+508 QVAVANTL
-516 SKSLISSGV
+516 SQTLISSGV

-542 FIPNFSASQEIAGAL
+542 FIPNFNADKEVAGAL
-557 AGGYMPGKV
+557 AGGYMPGKI

-586 KFNGFNQPAIMPP
+586 KFSGFNQPAIMPP
-599 QGSQAGKNY
+599 QGSKAGKNY
-608 KQSFEKA
+608 KENFEKS
-615 HGFNPYAWSGYVP
+615 HGFNPYAWNGYVP
-628 NFANLIPPA
+628 NFAAIPQNMSLQEA
-637 GAMTNLKG
+637 VTKNYSRSMLSNKFG
-645 AQIATLARGGSINL
+645 AQAV
-659 PLGKK
+659 
-664 FQPNEEQRLYYSQ
+664 NEAIGP
-677 LQESRKKPES
+677 SRKAAA
-687 ENKRGK
+687 K
-693 KIIQAIGQDFS
+693 KVYATGQDFS

-709 NSDFDEIAGRELAKA
+709 NSDFDELAGKELAKA
-724 IQRIAVTLI
+724 IQSIAMTLI
-733 KPNTKKLPSADTIVK
+733 KPNSKKLPSADAIIK

-759 IMGRLFE
+759 ILGRLFE
-766 SSINAAIKLDLNKK
+766 SSINAAINLDLNKK
-780 KGGGSGT
+780 QGGGSGT
-787 WDYNGTNFVNDQ
+787 WDYIGSNFASDK
-799 VNQSLFGGQLAAMQV
+799 VNQSLFGGQLAAMQA

-821 LNAGSRDTLES
+821 LNAGTAGAS
-832 IRGKIKN
+832 IKGKIKR
-839 TPALKQALIKAVEKN
+839 TPMLKQALIQGLQSGSQLVN
-854 EKIVKLP
+854 LP
-861 YGVIKSKG
+861 YGVIKSTG
-869 DSKPIT
+869 SSKPIP
-875 FREQDLA
+875 FAQEDLA
-882 HDGFIPN
+882 SRGFIPN
-889 FAVFNPNKHIERGG
+889 FA
-903 FIGRSNKSTAQGLSS
+903 
-918 LMSLMGIPYSGPI
+918 
-931 TKENLTKLFS
+931 
-941 SKENK
+941 
-946 KKLYEFLKKQPIL
+946 
-959 IKQYPE
+959 
-965 LYSEVKDGN
+965 
-974 HRFELAQLA
+974 
-983 GIKNI
+983 
-988 PAQYSAKGF
+988 
-997 IPNFSGLKEAIG
+997 GLKEAIG
-1009 REISSGVPASS
+1009 REISAGVPASS
-1020 IRIGASSDLASN
+1020 IRVGASSSLSSN
-1032 SNPLGLGVYNTK
+1032 NNPLGLGVYNTK
-1044 DEPNGLNQGINRYGS
+1044 DEPRGLNQGINRYNS
-1059 RSAARKAGAY
+1059 KSAARKAGAY
-1069 GGYIPNFAAAAAVS
+1069 GGYIPNFALATADAPTAI
-1083 PLKYMNA
+1083 KYMSFEEANA
-1090 QGIYV
+1090 LKEKMKG
-1095 PLATMAQQANTLIA
+1095 LAT
-1109 KMSALGTSISKVKVI
+1109 SVSKVKVY

-1131 QSVQKYKGGLI
+1131 QSIQKYKGNLI

-1157 ATKNSP
+1157 ATKGSP
-1163 KLSAAIEGFSS
+1163 KLSQAIEGFSS

-1185 IPGKFGILSAE
+1185 IPGQFGVASAAL
-1196 VLAITGTFGTIGNL
+1196 LAVTGTFGTIANL

-1215 TKLAE
+1215 MKFAD
-1220 KAEESGQTLT
+1220 KAEQSSQTLT
-1230 DFGNSSQKYADI
+1230 DFSNSSQKYADI
-1242 LQKLE
+1242 LQKLQD
-1247 EAHKDPKTSPDT
+1247 AQKDPKTSAET
-1259 IGKLNQDLVN
+1259 IGKLNEDLIKS
-1269 AAQQIP
+1269 AGQIP
-1275 EAYRKQLVSITNYTD
+1275 DAYRKQLASITNYTD

-1302 ANEESY
+1302 VNEESY

-1317 ILNKRTG
+1317 VLNKRTG
-1324 NEFARFFESLSFK
+1324 GVMAQFAEALSLK
-1337 PLINPRES
+1337 PLFNPRES
-1345 IGGGI
+1345 IGYGL
-1350 TGSPLSFGEQERYA
+1350 TGSEMERTTSNISS
-1364 KVFAQKGFESSDA
+1364 KGFENNQA
-1377 KEKLKQMLS
+1377 RENLKRMLAS
-1386 TGGMDLFKTAKN
+1386 GELDIFKTASSATFNPKKL
-1398 ASYSEKDLK
+1398 EE
-1407 SLGFRQDAI
+1407 LGLRKDAI
-1416 ESIRRLSEQG
+1416 ESITRLAEQG
-1426 GPKGEQAAQQL
+1426 GNNSITPGQAVKAGFNTVGAIRDASKGDLNPFSGKGTGSISAQTLVQN
-1437 IQSILTKLLEE
+1437 ILTKLLEE
-1448 VIGGEEAKKLADERA
+1448 VVGGEEAKKLAEQRS
-1463 KEVELINKDN
+1463 KEADIINKDN
-1473 AEKQR
+1473 ASKQR
-1478 TLDLEKARQDAL
+1478 SIDLEKARQDAL

-1500 GDIQQE
+1500 GDVQQE
-1506 YKDKLAFNTEDI
+1506 YKDKLAFNTQDV

-1533 MGPQSARE
+1533 MGPQSSRE
-1541 YQNLIETAK
+1541 YQNLIEVAK
-1550 QQLEFAQKYKDQETK
+1550 QQLDFTKKYRDQEAK

-1597 LNQFQTVLGQ
+1597 LNQFQTTLGQ

-1636 SKAIDLQTQANNILA
+1636 SKAIDLQTQANNILG
-1651 DNQRALL
+1651 DNQRVLL

-1671 RINNQIQAASI
+1671 KINNQIQAASI
-1682 QKQKDIRSFG
+1682 QKQRDVRSFG
-1692 GLESYINPQSNS
+1692 GLESYVNPQSNA

-1709 ITNIQGLRTPVGGRA
+1709 ITNIQGLGSPVGGRA

-1741 GMNLGSL
+1741 GVNLGSL
-1748 KERAISGR
+1748 KERAIAGR
-1756 AKDIEFQTSAIA
+1756 AKDIEFQTSTISK
-1768 RLLRSQ
+1768 LLSRK
-1774 GEYGLAGEYNK
+1774 GEFGLAEEYDK

-1806 AILDISKNV
+1806 AILDINKNV
-1815 ASINAN
+1815 ATITSSLKT
-1821 FSAFSNG
+1821 FTGAF
-1828 LTRPNQTS
+1828 TQPNQTN

-1843 VNFQNT
+1843 ANLQNT
-1849 SQALNN
+1849 SQAVGN
-1855 LTAGMSQIEIKN
+1855 LTAGISQVQIKN

-1875 IGVEINQSN
+1875 IGVDIKQPE
-1884 GPIEFTVNSESIDN
+1884 GGIEFTVNTDSIEN
-1898 IKENITKEIENSLS
+1898 IKGDITTQIQESLT
-1912 TLKTDL
+1912 TLRTDL
-1918 ENQIKDLTSSFN
+1918 ENQIKNLTNSFN

>member
-12 LGNTRPLEKQIEKVA
+12 LGNTRPLEKQIEKIA

-94 TDINVILNASS
+94 TDINVILNASA
-105 KSLASFGNSLFDIAK
+105 KNLASFGNSLFDIAK

-174 LNSFNKTSIT
+174 LNSFNKTTIT

-273 DQQGNILPLI
+273 DQEGNILPLI
-283 TILNSLSS
+283 TILNSLSG
-291 TYSKLSGTQRAQVAE
+291 TYSKLSGVQRAQVAE

-318 ASLADLGNQ
+318 ASLADLGNE
-327 YSIYSRALET
+327 YSIYSRALTT
-337 SNGATNEA
+337 SSGATNEA

-355 LSATINKT
+355 LNATINKT
-363 LANLQKL
+363 LANLQNL
-370 AAQAGNIAIAPT
+370 ASQVGNITIAPT

-389 LNTALESFQP
+389 LNTALENFQP

-452 LNAKAAEQQALQTQI
+452 LNAKAAEQQALQGQI

-474 PQIIEQINSGNINT
+474 PQIIEQINNGNINT

-496 TLIEQETAAMQR
+496 GIIEQETAAMQR
-508 QVAVANAL
+508 QVAVANTL
-516 SKSLISSGV
+516 SKTLISSGV

-542 FIPNFSASQEIAGAL
+542 FIPNFNADQEVAGAL
-557 AGGYMPGKV
+557 AGGYMPGKI

-586 KFNGFNQPAIMPP
+586 KFTGFNQPAIMPP
-599 QGSQAGKNY
+599 QGSEAGKNY
-608 KQSFEKA
+608 KQNFEKA
-615 HGFNPYAWSGYVP
+615 HGFNPYTFGGFVP
-628 NFANLIPPA
+628 NFSREGKAAKQYRFRKIIKEGYEQLA
-637 GAMTNLKG
+637 GGEFDRA
-645 AQIATLARGGSINL
+645 S
-659 PLGKK
+659 LGK
-664 FQPNEEQRLYYSQ
+664 NEYLFRDGPSGSNGDGSLIREQGEIFVKKDKKNIITSQ
-677 LQESRKKPES
+677 LREKERATAE
-687 ENKRGK
+687 KRGK
-693 KIIQAIGQDFS
+693 KEGGKVVSKSVFVYPDLEGGKDFQS
-704 ILNIG
+704 GGTAKDGTYYKFPIFPFPGG
-709 NSDFDEIAGRELAKA
+709 NKQMPDLLYNNVSKSLVDVAKDYISGITSRPNLVKSD
-724 IQRIAVTLI
+724 
-733 KPNTKKLPSADTIVK
+733 
-748 QLQAD
+748 
-753 TSAYPQ
+753 
-759 IMGRLFE
+759 LFE
-766 SSINAAIKLDLNKK
+766 SYVKSNLSRSAVEASTGQVFESAIKASINRINTSEINNMDLDKDEIKAIASRFKGTKGLARFQDGDFKNSLSESNLDSFADKLLYKDTKK
-780 KGGGSGT
+780 KS
-787 WDYNGTNFVNDQ
+787 
-799 VNQSLFGGQLAAMQV
+799 
-814 LPYLDAK
+814 
-821 LNAGSRDTLES
+821 
-832 IRGKIKN
+832 
-839 TPALKQALIKAVEKN
+839 
-854 EKIVKLP
+854 
-861 YGVIKSKG
+861 SK
-869 DSKPIT
+869 
-875 FREQDLA
+875 F
-882 HDGFIPN
+882 DGFIPN
-889 FAVFNPNKHIERGG
+889 F
-903 FIGRSNKSTAQGLSS
+903 
-918 LMSLMGIPYSGPI
+918 
-931 TKENLTKLFS
+931 
-941 SKENK
+941 
-946 KKLYEFLKKQPIL
+946 
-959 IKQYPE
+959 
-965 LYSEVKDGN
+965 
-974 HRFELAQLA
+974 
-983 GIKNI
+983 
-988 PAQYSAKGF
+988 SA
-997 IPNFSGLKEAIG
+997 LKEAIG
-1009 REISSGVPASS
+1009 REISAGVPASS
-1020 IRIGASSDLASN
+1020 IRVGASSSLTSN
-1032 SNPLGLGVYNTK
+1032 NNPFGLGVYNTK
-1044 DEPNGLNQGINRYGS
+1044 DEPRGLNQGINRYGS
-1059 RSAARKAGAY
+1059 KSAAKKAGAY
-1069 GGYIPNFAAAAAVS
+1069 NGYVPNFALAAAAPPAAFALEEANV
-1083 PLKYMNA
+1083 LKEKMK
-1090 QGIYV
+1090 G
-1095 PLATMAQQANTLIA
+1095 LAT
-1109 KMSALGTSISKVKVI
+1109 SVSKVKVY
-1124 FDDNALP
+1124 FDDSALP
-1131 QSVQKYKGGLI
+1131 ESVQKYKSNLI

-1157 ATKNSP
+1157 ATKGSP
-1163 KLSAAIEGFSS
+1163 KLSQAIEGFSS
-1174 TLTLAGTAAQV
+1174 TLSLAGTAAQV
-1185 IPGKFGILSAE
+1185 IPGQFGVAGAAL
-1196 VLAITGTFGTIGNL
+1196 LAVTGTFGTIANL

-1215 TKLAE
+1215 MKLAD
-1220 KAEESGQTLT
+1220 KAEQSSQTLT
-1230 DFGNSSQKYADI
+1230 DFSNSSQKYADI
-1242 LQKLE
+1242 LQKLQD
-1247 EAHKDPKTSPDT
+1247 AQKDSKTSAET
-1259 IGKLNQDLVN
+1259 IGKLNEDLIK
-1269 AAQQIP
+1269 AAGQIP
-1275 EAYRKQLVSITNYTD
+1275 DAYRKQLASITNYTD

-1302 ANEESY
+1302 VNEEAY
-1308 YKGAAGFED
+1308 YKGAAVFED
-1317 ILNKRTG
+1317 VLNKRTG
-1324 NEFARFFESLSFK
+1324 NTMAQFAEAFSFR
-1337 PLINPRES
+1337 PLFNPRES
-1345 IGGGI
+1345 IGYGL
-1350 TGSPLSFGEQERYA
+1350 TGSEMERTTSNISS
-1364 KVFAQKGFESSDA
+1364 KGFENNQA
-1377 KEKLKQMLS
+1377 RENLKRMLAS
-1386 TGGMDLFKTAKN
+1386 GELDIFKTAGSATFNPKKL
-1398 ASYSEKDLK
+1398 EELGLRKD
-1407 SLGFRQDAI
+1407 AV
-1416 ESIRRLSEQG
+1416 ESITRLAQQG
-1426 GPKGEQAAQQL
+1426 GDNSITPGQAVKAGFNTVGAIRDASQGNFNPFSGKGTGSISAQTLVQN
-1437 IQSILTKLLEE
+1437 ILTKLLEE
-1448 VIGGEEAKKLADERA
+1448 VVGGEEAKKLSEQRNKEADI
-1463 KEVELINKDN
+1463 INKDN
-1473 AEKQR
+1473 AAKQKSI
-1478 TLDLEKARQDAL
+1478 DLEKARQDAL

-1506 YKDKLAFNTEDI
+1506 YKDKLAFNTQDV

-1533 MGPQSARE
+1533 MGPQTSRE

-1550 QQLEFAQKYKDQETK
+1550 QQLDFAKKYKDQETK

-1597 LNQFQTVLGQ
+1597 LNQFQTTLGQ

-1636 SKAIDLQTQANNILA
+1636 SKAIDLQTQANNILG
-1651 DNQRALL
+1651 DNQRVLL

-1671 RINNQIQAASI
+1671 KINNQIQAASI
-1682 QKQKDIRSFG
+1682 QKQRDVRSFG

-1709 ITNIQGLRTPVGGRA
+1709 VTNIQGLGTPVGGRA

-1741 GMNLGSL
+1741 GVNLGSL
-1748 KERAISGR
+1748 KERAIAGR
-1756 AKDIEFQTSAIA
+1756 AKDIEFQTSTISK
-1768 RLLRSQ
+1768 LLASK
-1774 GEYGLAGEYNK
+1774 GEFGLAGEYSK

-1806 AILDISKNV
+1806 AILDINKNV
-1815 ASINAN
+1815 STISTSLTN
-1821 FSAFSNG
+1821 FTKAFTN
-1828 LTRPNQTS
+1828 PNQST

-1843 VNFQNT
+1843 ANLQNT
-1849 SQALNN
+1849 SQTVGN
-1855 LTAGMSQIEIKN
+1855 LTAGISQIQIKN

-1875 IGVEINQSN
+1875 IGVDIKQPE
-1884 GPIEFTVNSESIDN
+1884 GGIEFTVNTDSIEN
-1898 IKENITKEIENSLS
+1898 IKGDITTQIQKSLT
-1912 TLKTDL
+1912 TLRTDL
-1918 ENQIKDLTSSFN
+1918 ENQIKNLTNSFN

>member
-27 NTALV
+27 NNALV

-76 QKAFSETIKSVID
+76 QKAFSETIKSVIS

-105 KSLASFGNSLFDIAK
+105 KNLASFGNSLFDIAK

-174 LNSFNKTSIT
+174 LNSFNKTTIT

-273 DQQGNILPLI
+273 DQEGNILPLI
-283 TILNSLSS
+283 TILNSLSG
-291 TYSKLSGTQRAQVAE
+291 TYSKLSGVQRAQVAE

-318 ASLADLGNQ
+318 ASLADLGNE
-327 YSIYSRALET
+327 YSIYSRALTT
-337 SNGATNEA
+337 SSGATNEA
-345 NTRNEELNQT
+345 NSRNEELNQT
-355 LSATINKT
+355 LNATINKT
-363 LANLQKL
+363 LANLQNL
-370 AAQAGNIAIAPT
+370 ASQVGNITIAPT

-389 LNTALESFQP
+389 LNTALENFQP

-452 LNAKAAEQQALQTQI
+452 LNAKAAEQQALQGQI

-496 TLIEQETAAMQR
+496 GLIEQETAAMQR
-508 QVAVANAL
+508 QVAVASTL
-516 SKSLISSGV
+516 SKTLISSGV

-542 FIPNFSASQEIAGAL
+542 FIPNFNADKEVAGAL
-557 AGGYMPGKV
+557 AGGYMPGKI

-586 KFNGFNQPAIMPP
+586 KFSGFNQPAIMPP
-599 QGSQAGKNY
+599 QGSKAGKNY
-608 KQSFEKA
+608 KENFEKS
-615 HGFNPYAWSGYVP
+615 HGFNPYAWNGYVP
-628 NFANLIPPA
+628 NFAAIPQNMSLQEA
-637 GAMTNLKG
+637 VTKNYSRSMLSNKFG
-645 AQIATLARGGSINL
+645 AQAV
-659 PLGKK
+659 
-664 FQPNEEQRLYYSQ
+664 NEAIGP
-677 LQESRKKPES
+677 SRKAAA
-687 ENKRGK
+687 K
-693 KIIQAIGQDFS
+693 KVYATGQDFS

-709 NSDFDEIAGRELAKA
+709 NSDFDELAGKELAKA
-724 IQRIAVTLI
+724 IQSIAMTLI
-733 KPNTKKLPSADTIVK
+733 KPNSKKLPSADAIIK

-759 IMGRLFE
+759 ILGRLFE
-766 SSINAAIKLDLNKK
+766 SSINAAINLDLNKK
-780 KGGGSGT
+780 QGGGSGT
-787 WDYNGTNFVNDQ
+787 WDYIGSNFASDK
-799 VNQSLFGGQLAAMQV
+799 VNQSLFGGQLAAMQA

-821 LNAGSRDTLES
+821 LNAGTAGAS
-832 IRGKIKN
+832 IKGKIKR
-839 TPALKQALIKAVEKN
+839 TPMLKQALIQGLQSGSQLVN
-854 EKIVKLP
+854 LP
-861 YGVIKSKG
+861 YGVIKSTG
-869 DSKPIT
+869 SSKPIP
-875 FREQDLA
+875 FAQEDLA
-882 HDGFIPN
+882 SGGFIPN
-889 FAVFNPNKHIERGG
+889 FA
-903 FIGRSNKSTAQGLSS
+903 
-918 LMSLMGIPYSGPI
+918 
-931 TKENLTKLFS
+931 
-941 SKENK
+941 
-946 KKLYEFLKKQPIL
+946 
-959 IKQYPE
+959 
-965 LYSEVKDGN
+965 
-974 HRFELAQLA
+974 
-983 GIKNI
+983 
-988 PAQYSAKGF
+988 
-997 IPNFSGLKEAIG
+997 GLKEAIG
-1009 REISSGVPASS
+1009 REISAGVPASS
-1020 IRIGASSDLASN
+1020 IRVGASSSLSSN
-1032 SNPLGLGVYNTK
+1032 NNPLGLGVYNTK
-1044 DEPNGLNQGINRYGS
+1044 DEPRGLNQGINRYS
-1059 RSAARKAGAY
+1059 SKSAARKAGAY
-1069 GGYIPNFAAAAAVS
+1069 GGYVPNFALATADAPTAI
-1083 PLKYMNA
+1083 KYMSFEEANSLKEKMK
-1090 QGIYV
+1090 G
-1095 PLATMAQQANTLIA
+1095 LAT
-1109 KMSALGTSISKVKVI
+1109 SVSKVKVY

-1131 QSVQKYKGGLI
+1131 QSIQKYKGNLI

-1174 TLTLAGTAAQV
+1174 TLSLAGTAAQV
-1185 IPGKFGILSAE
+1185 IPGKFGVFGAAL
-1196 VLAITGTFGTIGNL
+1196 LATTGAIGTIGNL

-1220 KAEESGQTLT
+1220 KAEQSSQTLT
-1230 DFGNSSQKYADI
+1230 DFSNSSQKYADI
-1242 LQKLE
+1242 LQKLQD
-1247 EAHKDPKTSPDT
+1247 AQKDPKTSSQT
-1259 IGKLNQDLVN
+1259 IGKLNEDLVK
-1269 AAQQIP
+1269 AAGQIP
-1275 EAYRKQLVSITNYTD
+1275 DAYRKQLVSITNYTD

-1302 ANEESY
+1302 VNEESY

-1324 NEFARFFESLSFK
+1324 NKISQLLEMASGKTIFNSKEA
-1337 PLINPRES
+1337 
-1345 IGGGI
+1345 IGTGL
-1350 TGSPLSFGEQERYA
+1350 TGSELERA
-1364 KVFAQKGFESSDA
+1364 SKNIAQKGFENDQSR
-1377 KEKLKQMLS
+1377 ENLKRMLAS
-1386 TGGMDLFKTAKN
+1386 GELDIFKTAGN
-1398 ASYSEKDLK
+1398 AMSDPKKLEELGLRK
-1407 SLGFRQDAI
+1407 SAI
-1416 ESIRRLSEQG
+1416 ENISRLSQEG
-1426 GPKGEQAAQQL
+1426 GIGGIGEQSAVT
-1437 IQSILTKLLEE
+1437 ILQGVLTELLKE
-1448 VIGGEEAKKLADERA
+1448 VIGGEEAKKLAEQRN
-1463 KEVELINKDN
+1463 KEIELINKDN
-1473 AEKQR
+1473 ASKQR
-1478 TLDLEKARQDAL
+1478 SIDMEKARQDAL

-1500 GDIQQE
+1500 GDVQQE
-1506 YKDKLAFNTEDI
+1506 YKDKLAFNTQDV

-1533 MGPQSARE
+1533 MGPQTSRE

-1550 QQLEFAQKYKDQETK
+1550 QQLDFAKKYKDQETK

-1597 LNQFQTVLGQ
+1597 LNQFQTTLGQ

-1636 SKAIDLQTQANNILA
+1636 SKAIDLQTQANNILG
-1651 DNQRALL
+1651 DNQRVLL

-1671 RINNQIQAASI
+1671 KINNQIQAASI
-1682 QKQKDIRSFG
+1682 QKQRDVRSFG

-1709 ITNIQGLRTPVGGRA
+1709 VTNIQGLGSPVGGRA

-1741 GMNLGSL
+1741 GVNLGSL
-1748 KERAISGR
+1748 KERAIAGR
-1756 AKDIEFQTSAIA
+1756 AKDIEFQTSTISKLLA
-1768 RLLRSQ
+1768 RK
-1774 GEYGLAGEYNK
+1774 GEFALAGEYDK

-1806 AILDISKNV
+1806 AILDINKNV
-1815 ASINAN
+1815 STISASLTN
-1821 FSAFSNG
+1821 FTKAFTN
-1828 LTRPNQTS
+1828 PNQST

-1843 VNFQNT
+1843 ANLQNT
-1849 SQALNN
+1849 SQAVGN
-1855 LTAGMSQIEIKN
+1855 LTAGISQIQIKN

-1875 IGVEINQSN
+1875 IGVDIKQPE
-1884 GPIEFTVNSESIDN
+1884 GGIEFTVNTDSIEN
-1898 IKENITKEIENSLS
+1898 IKGDITTQIEGALT
-1912 TLKTDL
+1912 TLRTDL
-1918 ENQIKDLTSSFN
+1918 ENQIKNLTNSFN

>member
-94 TDINVILNASS
+94 TDINVILNASA
-105 KSLASFGNSLFDIAK
+105 KNLASFGNSLFDIAK

-146 LKRTSDALVLTRLT
+146 LKRTSDALILTRLT

-203 ADLAEAVRRV
+203 GDLAEAIRRV

-283 TILNSLSS
+283 SILNSLSNV
-291 TYSKLSGTQRAQVAE
+291 YGKLSGVQRAQVAE

-327 YSIYSRALET
+327 YSIYSRALDV

-345 NTRNEELNQT
+345 NARNEELNQT

-370 AAQAGNIAIAPT
+370 AAQVGNIAIAPT

-389 LNTALESFQP
+389 LNTALENFQP

-406 RIGQGLLKG
+406 RIGEGLLKG
-415 IGTFLGGPGVLL
+415 VGSFLGGPGVLL

-452 LNAKAAEQQALQTQI
+452 LNAKAAEQQALQGQI

-474 PQIIEQINSGNINT
+474 PQIIEQINSGNVNT
-488 ASLHKQIL
+488 ASLHKEIL
-496 TLIEQETAAMQR
+496 TLIQQETAAMQR
-508 QVAVANAL
+508 QVAVADAL

-542 FIPNFSASQEIAGAL
+542 FIPNFNANQEVAGAL

-579 NSAEKVK
+579 NDAEKIK
-586 KFNGFNQPAIMPP
+586 KFDGFNQPAIMPP
-599 QGSQAGKNY
+599 QDSRAGKNY

-628 NFANLIPPA
+628 NFAQIPEGMNLRQAIDSKRFNRSA
-637 GAMTNLKG
+637 LSSRFTKAEVEKE
-645 AQIATLARGGSINL
+645 
-659 PLGKK
+659 LG
-664 FQPNEEQRLYYSQ
+664 P
-677 LQESRKKPES
+677 SRKAAA
-687 ENKRGK
+687 K
-693 KIIQAIGQDFS
+693 KVYASGQDFS

-709 NSDFDEIAGRELAKA
+709 NSDFDQIAGKELAKA
-724 IQRIAVTLI
+724 IQSIAMKLI
-733 KPNTKKLPSADTIVK
+733 KPNTKKLPSADEIIN

-759 IMGRLFE
+759 ILGRLFE
-766 SSINAAIKLDLNKK
+766 SSINAAINLDLNKK
-780 KGGGSGT
+780 QGGGSGT
-787 WDYNGTNFVNDQ
+787 WDYIGGNFASDK
-799 VNQSLFGGQLAAMQV
+799 VNQSLFGGQLAAMQA

-821 LNAGSRDTLES
+821 LNATTAGAS
-832 IRGKIKN
+832 IKGKIKR
-839 TPALKQALIKAVEKN
+839 TPSLKAALIQGLESGKEMVN
-854 EKIVKLP
+854 LP
-861 YGVIKSKG
+861 FGVIKSTG
-869 DSKPIT
+869 SSKPIS
-875 FREQDLA
+875 FSQEDLGGEA
-882 HDGFIPN
+882 SAPN
-889 FAVFNPNKHIERGG
+889 
-903 FIGRSNKSTAQGLSS
+903 L
-918 LMSLMGIPYSGPI
+918 
-931 TKENLTKLFS
+931 
-941 SKENK
+941 
-946 KKLYEFLKKQPIL
+946 
-959 IKQYPE
+959 
-965 LYSEVKDGN
+965 
-974 HRFELAQLA
+974 
-983 GIKNI
+983 
-988 PAQYSAKGF
+988 
-997 IPNFSGLKEAIG
+997 SGLKEAIG
-1009 REISSGVPASS
+1009 REISAGVPASS
-1020 IRIGASSDLASN
+1020 IRVGSSSSLTSN

-1044 DEPNGLNQGINRYGS
+1044 DEPRGLNQGVNRYSS
-1059 RSAARKAGAY
+1059 RSAARRAGAY
-1069 GGYIPNFAAAAAVS
+1069 GGYIPNFAFNDRNAYGTPYSSTLPNQSSLNLDQKLSQVVDQLARNLSSFKDSAAVATE
-1083 PLKYMNA
+1083 K
-1090 QGIYV
+1090 IKT
-1095 PLATMAQQANTLIA
+1095 LASST
-1109 KMSALGTSISKVKVI
+1109 SKVKVL

-1131 QSVQKYKGGLI
+1131 QSIQKYKGGLI
-1142 QASIGLSLASGLLQE
+1142 QASIALSLAGGLLQE

-1163 KLSAAIEGFSS
+1163 KLSEAIEGFSS
-1174 TLTLAGTAAQV
+1174 TLSLAGTAAQV
-1185 IPGKFGILSAE
+1185 IPGKFGVFGAAL
-1196 VLAITGTFGTIGNL
+1196 LATTGTFGTIANL

-1220 KAEESGQTLT
+1220 KAEESSQTLT
-1230 DFGNSSQKYADI
+1230 DFSNSSQKYADI
-1242 LQKLE
+1242 LQKLQD
-1247 EAHKDPKTSPDT
+1247 AQKDPKTSPET
-1259 IGKLNQDLVN
+1259 IGKLNQDLIS
-1269 AAQQIP
+1269 AAGQIP
-1275 EAYRKQLVSITNYTD
+1275 DAYRKQLVSITNYTD

-1302 ANEESY
+1302 ANEEAY

-1324 NEFARFFESLSFK
+1324 TQTAKLFESLSLK

-1345 IGGGI
+1345 IGGGLNA
-1350 TGSPLSFGEQERYA
+1350 SSLSFAEQERYA
-1364 KVFAQKGFESSDA
+1364 KVFAKSGFENTDA
-1377 KEKLKQMLS
+1377 REKLKQQLAS
-1386 TGGMDLFKTAKN
+1386 GNMDIFKTSKN
-1398 ASYSEKDLK
+1398 APYDPQALR
-1407 SLGFRQDAI
+1407 SLGFKESAV
-1416 ESIRRLSEQG
+1416 ESITRLSKQG
-1426 GPKGEQAAQQL
+1426 EGAGGRAAEDL
-1437 IQSILTKLLEE
+1437 VKSTLTKVLEE
-1448 VIGGEEAKKLADERA
+1448 VIGGEEAKKLTEQRT
-1463 KEVELINKDN
+1463 KEAELINKEN
-1473 AEKQR
+1473 AAKQR
-1478 TLDLEKARQDAL
+1478 SIDIEKSKQDAL

-1506 YKDKLAFNTEDI
+1506 YKDKLAFNTQDV

-1550 QQLEFAQKYKDQETK
+1550 QQLDFAKKYKDQETK

-1582 KENVPGQTPKVDVQK
+1582 KENVPGQTPKVDVEK

-1636 SKAIDLQTQANNILA
+1636 SKAIDLQTQANNILG

-1671 RINNQIQAASI
+1671 KINNQIQAASI
-1682 QKQKDIRSFG
+1682 QKQRDIKAFG
-1692 GLESYINPQSNS
+1692 GLESYVNPQSNS
-1704 TIDSL
+1704 NIDSL
-1709 ITNIQGLRTPVGGRA
+1709 VNNIQGIGTPVGGRA
-1724 SAGTL
+1724 AAGTL

-1741 GMNLGSL
+1741 GMDLGSL
-1748 KERAISGR
+1748 KQRAIAGR
-1756 AKDIEFQTSAIA
+1756 AKDIEFQTSSIS
-1768 RLLRSQ
+1768 RLLSSK
-1774 GEYGLAGEYNK
+1774 GEFGLAGEYSK
-1785 IGARSGEIARTQV
+1785 IGARSNEIAKTQV

-1806 AILDISKNV
+1806 AVLDINKNV
-1815 ASINAN
+1815 ATITSSLKT
-1821 FSAFSNG
+1821 FTGAF
-1828 LTRPNQTS
+1828 TQPNQTN

-1843 VNFQNT
+1843 INLQNASKAVGDLT
-1849 SQALNN
+1849 S
-1855 LTAGMSQIEIKN
+1855 GMRQVELKN

-1875 IGVEINQSN
+1875 VAVDINQPN
-1884 GPIEFTVNSESIDN
+1884 GPIEFTIDSGSVDN
-1898 IKENITKEIENSLS
+1898 IKQDITTQVQDSLA
-1912 TLKTDL
+1912 TLRTDL
-1918 ENQIKDLTSSFN
+1918 ENKIKDLTNSFN

>member
-94 TDINVILNASS
+94 TDINVILNASA
-105 KSLASFGNSLFDIAK
+105 KNLASFGNSLFDIAK

-146 LKRTSDALVLTRLT
+146 LKRTSDALILTRLT

-203 ADLAEAVRRV
+203 GDLAEAIRRV

-283 TILNSLSS
+283 SILNSLSNV
-291 TYSKLSGTQRAQVAE
+291 YGKLSGVQRAQVAE

-327 YSIYSRALET
+327 YSIYSRALDA

-345 NTRNEELNQT
+345 NARNEELNQT

-370 AAQAGNIAIAPT
+370 AAQVGNIAIAPT

-389 LNTALESFQP
+389 LNTALENFQP

-415 IGTFLGGPGVLL
+415 IGSFLGGPGVLL

-452 LNAKAAEQQALQTQI
+452 LNAKAAEQQALQGQI

-474 PQIIEQINSGNINT
+474 PQIIEQINSGNVNT

-508 QVAVANAL
+508 QVAVADAL

-542 FIPNFSASQEIAGAL
+542 FIPNFNANQEVAGAL

-579 NSAEKVK
+579 NDAEKIK
-586 KFNGFNQPAIMPP
+586 KFDGFNQPAIMPP
-599 QGSQAGKNY
+599 QDSRAGKNY

-628 NFANLIPPA
+628 NFAQIPEGMNLRQAIDSKRFNRSA
-637 GAMTNLKG
+637 LSSRFTKAEVEKE
-645 AQIATLARGGSINL
+645 
-659 PLGKK
+659 LG
-664 FQPNEEQRLYYSQ
+664 P
-677 LQESRKKPES
+677 SRKAAA
-687 ENKRGK
+687 K
-693 KIIQAIGQDFS
+693 KVYATGQDFS

-709 NSDFDEIAGRELAKA
+709 NSDFDQIAGKELAKA
-724 IQRIAVTLI
+724 IQSIAMKLI
-733 KPNTKKLPSADTIVK
+733 KPNTKKLPSADEIIN

-759 IMGRLFE
+759 ILGRLFE
-766 SSINAAIKLDLNKK
+766 SSINAAINLDLNKK
-780 KGGGSGT
+780 QGGGSGT
-787 WDYNGTNFVNDQ
+787 WDYIGGNFASDK
-799 VNQSLFGGQLAAMQV
+799 VNQSLFGGQLAAMQA

-821 LNAGSRDTLES
+821 LNATTAGAS
-832 IRGKIKN
+832 IKGKIKR
-839 TPALKQALIKAVEKN
+839 TPSLKAALIQGLESGKEMIN
-854 EKIVKLP
+854 LP
-861 YGVIKSKG
+861 FGVIKSTG
-869 DSKPIT
+869 LSKPIS
-875 FREQDLA
+875 FSQEDLGGEA
-882 HDGFIPN
+882 SAPN
-889 FAVFNPNKHIERGG
+889 
-903 FIGRSNKSTAQGLSS
+903 L
-918 LMSLMGIPYSGPI
+918 
-931 TKENLTKLFS
+931 
-941 SKENK
+941 
-946 KKLYEFLKKQPIL
+946 
-959 IKQYPE
+959 
-965 LYSEVKDGN
+965 
-974 HRFELAQLA
+974 
-983 GIKNI
+983 
-988 PAQYSAKGF
+988 
-997 IPNFSGLKEAIG
+997 SGLKEAIG
-1009 REISSGVPASS
+1009 REISAGVPASS
-1020 IRIGASSDLASN
+1020 IRVGSSSSLTSN

-1044 DEPNGLNQGINRYGS
+1044 DEPRGLNQGVNRYSS
-1059 RSAARKAGAY
+1059 RSAARRAGAY
-1069 GGYIPNFAAAAAVS
+1069 GGYIPNFAFNDRNAYGTPYSTTLPSKPSLNLDQKLSQIIDQVAKNFSSLKDSTAVATEKIKTLAAS
-1083 PLKYMNA
+1083 
-1090 QGIYV
+1090 
-1095 PLATMAQQANTLIA
+1095 T
-1109 KMSALGTSISKVKVI
+1109 SKVKVL

-1131 QSVQKYKGGLI
+1131 QSIQKYKTGLI

-1163 KLSAAIEGFSS
+1163 KLSEAIEGFSS
-1174 TLTLAGTAAQV
+1174 TLSLAGTAAQV
-1185 IPGKFGILSAE
+1185 IPGKFGIFGAAL
-1196 VLAITGTFGTIGNL
+1196 LATTGTFGTIANL

-1215 TKLAE
+1215 AKLAE
-1220 KAEESGQTLT
+1220 KAEQSSQTLT
-1230 DFGNSSQKYADI
+1230 DFSNSSQKYADI
-1242 LQKLE
+1242 LQKLQD
-1247 EAHKDPKTSPDT
+1247 AQKDPKTSSQT
-1259 IGKLNQDLVN
+1259 IGKLNEDLIK
-1269 AAQQIP
+1269 AAGQIP
-1275 EAYRKQLVSITNYTD
+1275 DAYRKQLVSITNYTD
-1290 LLDQMSKIQSDL
+1290 LLDQMSKVQSEL

-1308 YKGAAGFED
+1308 NKGAAGFEE

-1324 NEFARFFESLSFK
+1324 NNMAQFAEALSLK
-1337 PLINPRES
+1337 PLFNPRES
-1345 IGGGI
+1345 IGYGL
-1350 TGSPLSFGEQERYA
+1350 TGSEMERTTSNISS
-1364 KVFAQKGFESSDA
+1364 KGFENNQA
-1377 KEKLKQMLS
+1377 RENLKRMLAS
-1386 TGGMDLFKTAKN
+1386 GELDIFKTAGSATFNPKKL
-1398 ASYSEKDLK
+1398 EELGLK
-1407 SLGFRQDAI
+1407 KDAI
-1416 ESIRRLSEQG
+1416 ESITRLAQQG
-1426 GPKGEQAAQQL
+1426 GNNSITPGQAVKAGFNTIGAIRDASKGDFNPFSGKGTGSISAQTLVQNV
-1437 IQSILTKLLEE
+1437 LTKLLEE
-1448 VIGGEEAKKLADERA
+1448 AVGGEEAKKLVEQRA
-1463 KEVELINKDN
+1463 KETDIINKEN
-1473 AEKQR
+1473 AAKQR
-1478 TLDLEKARQDAL
+1478 SIDIEKSRQDAL

-1506 YKDKLAFNTEDI
+1506 YKDKLAFNTQDV

-1550 QQLEFAQKYKDQETK
+1550 QQLDFAKKYKDQETK

-1582 KENVPGQTPKVDVQK
+1582 KENVPGQTPKVDVEK

-1636 SKAIDLQTQANNILA
+1636 SKAIDLQTQANNILG

-1671 RINNQIQAASI
+1671 KINNQIQAASI
-1682 QKQKDIRSFG
+1682 QKQRDVRSFG

-1709 ITNIQGLRTPVGGRA
+1709 VTNIQGLGTPVGGRA

-1741 GMNLGSL
+1741 GANLGGL
-1748 KERAISGR
+1748 KERAIAGR
-1756 AKDIEFQTSAIA
+1756 AQDIQFQTSAISK
-1768 RLLRSQ
+1768 LLSRK
-1774 GEYGLAGEYNK
+1774 GEFGLAGEYDK

-1806 AILDISKNV
+1806 AVLDINKNV
-1815 ASINAN
+1815 ATITSSLKT
-1821 FSAFSNG
+1821 FTGAF
-1828 LTRPNQTS
+1828 TQPNQTN

-1843 VNFQNT
+1843 INLQNASKAVGDLT
-1849 SQALNN
+1849 S
-1855 LTAGMSQIEIKN
+1855 GMRQVELKN

-1875 IGVEINQSN
+1875 VAVDINQPN
-1884 GPIEFTVNSESIDN
+1884 GPIEFTIDSGSVDN
-1898 IKENITKEIENSLS
+1898 IKQDITTQVQDSLA
-1912 TLKTDL
+1912 TLRTDL
-1918 ENQIKDLTSSFN
+1918 ENKIKDLTNSFN

>member
-27 NTALV
+27 NNALV

-76 QKAFSETIKSVID
+76 QKAFSETIKSVIS

-105 KSLASFGNSLFDIAK
+105 KNLASFGNSLFDIAK

-174 LNSFNKTSIT
+174 LNSFNKTTIT

-273 DQQGNILPLI
+273 DQEGNILPLI
-283 TILNSLSS
+283 TILNALSG
-291 TYSKLSGTQRAQVAE
+291 TYSKLSGIQRAQVAE

-312 QINVLK
+312 QINILK
-318 ASLADLGNQ
+318 AALTDLGNE
-327 YSIYSRALET
+327 YSIYSRALTT
-337 SNGATNEA
+337 SSGATNEA

-355 LSATINKT
+355 LNATINKT
-363 LANLQKL
+363 LANLQNL
-370 AAQAGNIAIAPT
+370 ASQVGNITIAPT

-389 LNTALESFQP
+389 LNTALENFQP

-415 IGTFLGGPGVLL
+415 IGSFLGGPGVLL
-427 AASALFKIFERLVTF
+427 AAAALFKIFERLVTF

-452 LNAKAAEQQALQTQI
+452 LNAKAAEQQALQGQI
-467 LNLIGRN
+467 LNLIGKN

-496 TLIEQETAAMQR
+496 GLIEQETAAMQR
-508 QVAVANAL
+508 QVAVASTL
-516 SKSLISSGV
+516 SKTLISSGV

-542 FIPNFSASQEIAGAL
+542 FIPNFNADKEVAGAL
-557 AGGYMPGKV
+557 AGGYMPGKI

-586 KFNGFNQPAIMPP
+586 KFSGFNQPAIMPP
-599 QGSQAGKNY
+599 QGSKAGKNY
-608 KQSFEKA
+608 KENFEKS
-615 HGFNPYAWSGYVP
+615 HGFNPYAWNGYVP
-628 NFANLIPPA
+628 NFASIPQNMSLQEA
-637 GAMTNLKG
+637 VTKNYSRSMLSNKFG
-645 AQIATLARGGSINL
+645 AQAV
-659 PLGKK
+659 
-664 FQPNEEQRLYYSQ
+664 NEAIGP
-677 LQESRKKPES
+677 SRKAAA
-687 ENKRGK
+687 K
-693 KIIQAIGQDFS
+693 KVYATGQDFS

-709 NSDFDEIAGRELAKA
+709 NSDFDELAGKELAKA
-724 IQRIAVTLI
+724 IQSIAMTLI
-733 KPNTKKLPSADTIVK
+733 KPNSKKLPSADAIIK

-759 IMGRLFE
+759 ILGRLFE
-766 SSINAAIKLDLNKK
+766 SSINAAINLDLNKK
-780 KGGGSGT
+780 QGGGSGT
-787 WDYNGTNFVNDQ
+787 WDYIGSNFASDK
-799 VNQSLFGGQLAAMQV
+799 VNQSLFGGQLAAMQA

-821 LNAGSRDTLES
+821 LNAGTAGAS
-832 IRGKIKN
+832 IKGKIKR
-839 TPALKQALIKAVEKN
+839 TPMLKQALIQGLQSGSQLVN
-854 EKIVKLP
+854 LP
-861 YGVIKSKG
+861 YGVIKSTG
-869 DSKPIT
+869 SSKPIP
-875 FREQDLA
+875 FAQEDLA
-882 HDGFIPN
+882 SGGFIPN
-889 FAVFNPNKHIERGG
+889 FA
-903 FIGRSNKSTAQGLSS
+903 
-918 LMSLMGIPYSGPI
+918 
-931 TKENLTKLFS
+931 
-941 SKENK
+941 
-946 KKLYEFLKKQPIL
+946 
-959 IKQYPE
+959 
-965 LYSEVKDGN
+965 
-974 HRFELAQLA
+974 
-983 GIKNI
+983 
-988 PAQYSAKGF
+988 
-997 IPNFSGLKEAIG
+997 GLKEAIG
-1009 REISSGVPASS
+1009 REISAGVPASS
-1020 IRIGASSDLASN
+1020 IRVGASSSLSSN
-1032 SNPLGLGVYNTK
+1032 NNPLGLGVYNTK
-1044 DEPNGLNQGINRYGS
+1044 DEPRGLNQGINRYS
-1059 RSAARKAGAY
+1059 SKSAARKAGAY
-1069 GGYIPNFAAAAAVS
+1069 GGYVPNFALATADAPTAI
-1083 PLKYMNA
+1083 KYMSFEEANSLKEKMK
-1090 QGIYV
+1090 G
-1095 PLATMAQQANTLIA
+1095 LAT
-1109 KMSALGTSISKVKVI
+1109 SVSKVKVY

-1131 QSVQKYKGGLI
+1131 QSIQKYKGNLI

-1174 TLTLAGTAAQV
+1174 TLSLAGTAAQV
-1185 IPGKFGILSAE
+1185 IPGKFGVFGAAL
-1196 VLAITGTFGTIGNL
+1196 LATTGAIGTIGNL

-1220 KAEESGQTLT
+1220 KAEQSSQTLT
-1230 DFGNSSQKYADI
+1230 DFSNSSQKYADI
-1242 LQKLE
+1242 LQKLQD
-1247 EAHKDPKTSPDT
+1247 AQKDPKTSSQT
-1259 IGKLNQDLVN
+1259 IGKLNEDLVK
-1269 AAQQIP
+1269 AAGQIP
-1275 EAYRKQLVSITNYTD
+1275 DAYRKQLASITNYTD

-1302 ANEESY
+1302 VNEESY

-1324 NEFARFFESLSFK
+1324 NKISQLLEMASGKTIFNSKEA
-1337 PLINPRES
+1337 
-1345 IGGGI
+1345 IGTGL
-1350 TGSPLSFGEQERYA
+1350 TGSELERA
-1364 KVFAQKGFESSDA
+1364 SKNIAQKGFENDQSR
-1377 KEKLKQMLS
+1377 ENLKRMLAS
-1386 TGGMDLFKTAKN
+1386 GELDIFKTAGN
-1398 ASYSEKDLK
+1398 AMSDPKKLEELGLRK
-1407 SLGFRQDAI
+1407 SAI
-1416 ESIRRLSEQG
+1416 ENISRLSQEG
-1426 GPKGEQAAQQL
+1426 GIGGIGEQSAVT
-1437 IQSILTKLLEE
+1437 ILQGVLTELLKE
-1448 VIGGEEAKKLADERA
+1448 VIGGEEAKKLAEQRN
-1463 KEVELINKDN
+1463 KEIELINKDN
-1473 AEKQR
+1473 ASKQR
-1478 TLDLEKARQDAL
+1478 SIDMEKARQDAL

-1500 GDIQQE
+1500 GDVQQE
-1506 YKDKLAFNTEDI
+1506 YKDKLAFNTQDV

-1533 MGPQSARE
+1533 MGPQTSRE

-1550 QQLEFAQKYKDQETK
+1550 QQLDFAKKYKDQETK

-1582 KENVPGQTPKVDVQK
+1582 KENVPGQTPKVDAQK

-1636 SKAIDLQTQANNILA
+1636 SKAIDLQTQANNILG
-1651 DNQRALL
+1651 DNQRVLL

-1671 RINNQIQAASI
+1671 KINNQIQAASI
-1682 QKQKDIRSFG
+1682 QKQRDIRSFG

-1709 ITNIQGLRTPVGGRA
+1709 VTNIQGLGTPVGGRA

-1741 GMNLGSL
+1741 GVNLGSL
-1748 KERAISGR
+1748 KERAIAGR
-1756 AKDIEFQTSAIA
+1756 AKDIEFQTSTISK
-1768 RLLRSQ
+1768 LLASK
-1774 GEYGLAGEYNK
+1774 GEFGLAGEYSK

-1806 AILDISKNV
+1806 AILDINKNV
-1815 ASINAN
+1815 STISAN
-1821 FSAFSNG
+1821 LTNFTKAFTN
-1828 LTRPNQTS
+1828 PNQNT

-1843 VNFQNT
+1843 ANLQNT
-1849 SQALNN
+1849 SQAVGN
-1855 LTAGMSQIEIKN
+1855 LTAGISQIQIKN

-1875 IGVEINQSN
+1875 IGVDIKQPE
-1884 GPIEFTVNSESIDN
+1884 GGIEFTVNTDSIEN
-1898 IKENITKEIENSLS
+1898 IKGDITTQIEGALT
-1912 TLKTDL
+1912 TLRTDL
-1918 ENQIKDLTSSFN
+1918 ENQIKNLTNSFN

>member
-12 LGNTRPLEKQIEKVA
+12 LGNTRPLEKQIEKIA
-27 NTALV
+27 NNALI

-94 TDINVILNASS
+94 TDINVILNAST
-105 KSLASFGNSLFDIAK
+105 KNLASFGNSLFDIAK

-133 TEFSRQGLGIEDT
+133 TEFSRQGLGVEDT

-203 ADLAEAVRRV
+203 GDLAEAVRRV

-227 IALVTS
+227 IALVTA

-261 LDALEAIGVATK
+261 LDALDAIGVATK

-283 TILNSLSS
+283 SILNNLSS
-291 TYSKLSGTQRAQVAE
+291 TYGKLSGVQRAQVAE

-318 ASLADLGNQ
+318 ATLADLGNQ
-327 YSIYSRALET
+327 YSIYSRALDV

-345 NTRNEELNQT
+345 NSRNEELNQT
-355 LSATINKT
+355 LNATVNKT

-370 AAQAGNIAIAPT
+370 ASQAGNIAITPT

-427 AASALFKIFERLVTF
+427 AAAALFKIFERLVTF

-452 LNAKAAEQQALQTQI
+452 LNAKVGEQQALQAQV
-467 LNLIGRN
+467 LNLIGKN

-496 TLIEQETAAMQR
+496 SLIEQETSAMQR
-508 QVAVANAL
+508 QVAVASAL

-525 RVAQT
+525 RIAQT
-530 GPMRGIPTKSAG
+530 GPMKGIPTKSFG
-542 FIPNFSASQEIAGAL
+542 FIPNFSANQEVAGAL
-557 AGGYMPGKV
+557 AGGYMPGKI

-579 NSAEKVK
+579 NGAEKVK

-599 QGSQAGKNY
+599 EGSQAGKNY
-608 KQSFEKA
+608 KQNFEKA

-628 NFANLIPPA
+628 NFAQIPEGMNLRQAIDSKRFNRSA
-637 GAMTNLKG
+637 LSSRFTKAEVEKE
-645 AQIATLARGGSINL
+645 
-659 PLGKK
+659 LG
-664 FQPNEEQRLYYSQ
+664 P
-677 LQESRKKPES
+677 SRKAAA
-687 ENKRGK
+687 K
-693 KIIQAIGQDFS
+693 KIFATGQDFS
-704 ILNIG
+704 ILNLG
-709 NSDFDEIAGRELAKA
+709 NSDFDEIAGKELAKA
-724 IQRIAVTLI
+724 IQSIAMTLI
-733 KPNTKKLPSADTIVK
+733 KPNTKKLPPADAIIK
-748 QLQAD
+748 QLQSD

-759 IMGRLFE
+759 ILGRLFE
-766 SSINAAIKLDLNKK
+766 SSINAAINLDLSKK
-780 KGGGSGT
+780 QGGGSGT
-787 WDYNGTNFVNDQ
+787 WDYIGSNFASDK
-799 VNQSLFGGQLAAMQV
+799 VNQSLFGGQLAAMQA

-821 LNAGSRDTLES
+821 LNAGTAGSS
-832 IRGKIKN
+832 IKGKIKR
-839 TPALKQALIKAVEKN
+839 TPALKAALIQGLESGKQ
-854 EKIVKLP
+854 IVNLP
-861 YGVIKSKG
+861 FGVIKSKG
-869 DSKPIT
+869 ESKPIS
-875 FREQDLA
+875 FGQEDLA
-882 HDGFIPN
+882 N
-889 FAVFNPNKHIERGG
+889 
-903 FIGRSNKSTAQGLSS
+903 
-918 LMSLMGIPYSGPI
+918 
-931 TKENLTKLFS
+931 
-941 SKENK
+941 
-946 KKLYEFLKKQPIL
+946 
-959 IKQYPE
+959 
-965 LYSEVKDGN
+965 
-974 HRFELAQLA
+974 
-983 GIKNI
+983 
-988 PAQYSAKGF
+988 KGF

-1020 IRIGASSDLASN
+1020 IRVGASSALTSN
-1032 SNPLGLGVYNTK
+1032 NNPLGLGVYNTK

-1059 RSAARKAGAY
+1059 RSAAKKAGAY
-1069 GGYIPNFAAAAAVS
+1069 AGYVPNFA
-1083 PLKYMNA
+1083 
-1090 QGIYV
+1090 
-1095 PLATMAQQANTLIA
+1095 LATADAPTAIRYISLEEANSLKE
-1109 KMSALGTSISKVKVI
+1109 KMRGLSTSVSKVKVY
-1124 FDDNALP
+1124 FDDNQLP
-1131 QSVQKYKGGLI
+1131 ESMQKYKGSLI

-1163 KLSAAIEGFSS
+1163 KLSDAIENFSS
-1174 TLTLAGTAAQV
+1174 TLTLAGTAAQI
-1185 IPGKFGILSAE
+1185 IPGKFGIFGAAL
-1196 VLAITGTFGTIGNL
+1196 LGTTGSLGAVANL

-1220 KAEESGQTLT
+1220 KAEESSQTLT
-1230 DFGNSSQKYADI
+1230 DFGNGSQKYADV

-1247 EAHKDPKTSPDT
+1247 EAHKDPKTSPET
-1259 IGKLNQDLVN
+1259 IGKLNEALTS
-1269 AAQQIP
+1269 AAQEIP
-1275 EAYRKQLVSITNYTD
+1275 AAYRKQLISITNYTD

-1308 YKGAAGFED
+1308 NKGAAGFED

-1324 NEFARFFESLSFK
+1324 NEFARLFESLSLK

-1345 IGGGI
+1345 IGGGFG
-1350 TGSPLSFGEQERYA
+1350 TPLSFGEQEKYA
-1364 KVFAQKGFESSDA
+1364 KLISRTGFESPEA
-1377 KEKLKQMLS
+1377 KDKLKTMLS
-1386 TGGMDLFKTAKN
+1386 TGGMDIFKTSEKAAYN
-1398 ASYSEKDLK
+1398 EKDLK
-1407 SLGFRQDAI
+1407 SLGFRPDVI
-1416 ESIRRLSEQG
+1416 ESITRLSKESG
-1426 GPKGEQAAQQL
+1426 GKGEKASQQL

-1448 VIGGEEAKKLADERA
+1448 VIGSEEAKKLSAERA
-1463 KEVELINKDN
+1463 KEQEILAKEN
-1473 AEKQR
+1473 AEKQKAI
-1478 TLDLEKARQDAL
+1478 DLEKSRQDAL

-1500 GDIQQE
+1500 GDIQKE
-1506 YKDKLAFNTEDI
+1506 YKDKLSFNAQDV
-1518 QLQRASGLLEYNRSS
+1518 QLQRASGLLEYNKNS
-1533 MGPQSARE
+1533 MGPQTARE
-1541 YQNLIETAK
+1541 YQNIIEVAK
-1550 QQLEFAQKYKDQETK
+1550 QQLDFNKKSKDQESK
-1565 ARSDVLQ
+1565 ARSEVLQ
-1572 EGYKTFLDLK
+1572 EGYKAFLDLK
-1582 KENVPGQTPKVDVQK
+1582 KENIPGQIPKVDIEK
-1597 LNQFQTVLGQ
+1597 LNAFQKTLGQ
-1607 LATSGKSADQIGQE
+1607 LATSGKSADQISQE
-1621 ITNSFNQFFGGTAYG
+1621 ITNSFNEFFGGG
-1636 SKAIDLQTQANNILA
+1636 SKAIDLQTQTNNILG

-1658 DLNAQQI
+1658 DLNAEQT

-1671 RINNQIQAASI
+1671 RINNQIQAATI
-1682 QKQKDIRSFG
+1682 QKQKDVRSFG

-1709 ITNIQGLRTPVGGRA
+1709 ITNIQGLKTPVEGRA

-1729 LDTVKMFGGSLE
+1729 MDTVKMFGGSLE

-1748 KERAISGR
+1748 KERAIAGR
-1756 AKDIEFQTSAIA
+1756 AKDIEFQTSSIA
-1768 RLLRSQ
+1768 RLLRSK
-1774 GEYGLAGEYNK
+1774 GEFGLAGEYTK
-1785 IGARSGEIARTQV
+1785 IGSRSSDIARTQV

-1815 ASINAN
+1815 SAINAG
-1821 FSAFSNG
+1821 FSAFTNAF
-1828 LTRPNQTS
+1828 TKPTQTS
-1836 GLPNQPG
+1836 SIPSETGL
-1843 VNFQNT
+1843 NFQNT

-1855 LTAGMSQIEIKN
+1855 LTAGISQVEIKN
-1867 TDLSLKGN
+1867 TDLSLKGS
-1875 IGVEINQSN
+1875 IGVEINQSG
-1884 GPIEFTVNSESIDN
+1884 GPIEFKVNSESMDN
-1898 IKENITKEIENSLS
+1898 IKENITTEISSSL
-1912 TLKTDL
+1912 TKLRTDL
-1918 ENQIKDLTSSFN
+1918 ENQIKDLTNSFN